1 MWIAAGGRS
10 FVLRICRGATWPAE
24 GGRCA
29 SKVVVG
35 RSVGE
40 GVAWVGSFGGQLLCW
55 SRSRS
60 ETELQNFSRSPNWPM
75 HFCPGRPV
83 NPLRCEIHL
92 AGDRGPQ
99 FKRWTPAAE
108 AGPLTA
114 EKKDGRPQK
123 KEEGLSHPATNL
135 SRICTRT
142 MAKLDVSS
150 QRASLLDDATA
161 MASLPP
167 ELLHVIRHQTPTSLL
182 DAISQAALLP
192 RLTGRLFAHFEPVFA
207 DIAARWLLNTR
218 HGTCDDHVLAAFA
231 RILPFAPSL
240 SVFLDDYFKSL
251 PTARLALIGSSPT
264 DALSQRLLAVWRLLN
279 FDKKAYA
286 PLVLPSEITSLFS
299 HTHGPVK
306 YLAIRI
312 FCLLM
317 NASDLK
323 LDALVRQYISDEE
336 PLTGDFDG
344 NPIDYVFVSLF
355 EHTRAEDMR
364 KHLVAV
370 REQTR
375 DDTLTKIPPQNLT
388 GLVVSYGGTVLPRPL
403 GPPSKPSSLVPTPM
417 TLQNLEQ
424 LAKLLQRPGPVL
436 LHGTSGAGKTAL
448 VLELA
453 RELGM
458 ASSLVTLHLN
468 EQTDAKMLI
477 GLYTTGTKPGSFEWR
492 PGILTTAVKEGR
504 WVLIEDL
511 DRAPTEVMSTLLPLI
526 ERGELLIPNRG
537 ERIQAPSSFRILAT
551 VRTSRG
557 MNGKENIPT
566 LLGLRFWHM
575 LPVQGMPQEELRTVI
590 QEKYPLLHKF
600 VSDPI
605 LRVFD
610 RVCLVLSG
618 PASIPG
624 ASTAS
629 ERPISSRDLFKWCQ
643 RLERLIASTGA
654 KTGSEPMSETIYDG
668 MFMEAIDCFA
678 SGIKDHR
685 VKDKLILHIGELMGR
700 SAQRVEHHLTMHIPR
715 LEETETHLKVGRS
728 RLSKTRRSTRVT
740 KPKRPFAPTTHAKR
754 LLEQIAVAVD
764 LKEPVLLVGETGIGK
779 TTVVQQLADSLGHKL
794 IAVNLSQQSEVGDLL
809 GGFKP
814 INVRSLAVPLK
825 EEFEDLF
832 ASTGISQQK
841 NQKYLETI
849 SKSVAKGKWTSVA
862 KLWKQAPQ
870 IFNEILKKK
879 LAEDQK
885 RDKTRDDDQP
895 AKRRKTESSLQALL
909 ELRPRWERF
918 SQNLEQFEIQLAG
931 GTGGFAFAFVEGN
944 IVKAVRNGDWVLLDE
959 INLASPDTLES
970 IADLLQSGPDS
981 TPSIL
986 LSETGEI
993 ERIQAHPNF
1002 RIFGA
1007 MNPATDVG
1015 KRDLPLGLR
1024 SRFTELYVGSPDKDV
1039 KDLVTIIKSYL
1050 SGQNPRVDQAADK
1063 VAQLYLRIKELAEAK
1078 ALVDGANEVPHFS
1091 LRTLTRVL
1099 AYVNDVAQYYGLER
1113 SLYEGFC
1120 MGFLTLLSRDSEKLV
1135 MPLITQYL
1143 FGKDP
1148 GRILAKPPK
1157 YPNDGREYVKFTDKD
1172 NNRAYWLLKGAES
1185 AKERTDYIRTPYI
1198 ERNLLNLVR
1207 ATSTR
1212 RFPVLIQGPTSAGKT
1227 SMIEY
1232 LAEYSGNKFV
1242 RINNHE
1248 HTDLQEYLGAYISG
1262 SDGKLKFQ
1270 EGLLVQA
1277 MRKGHWIVLDEL
1289 NLAPTDIL
1297 EALNR
1302 LLDDNREL
1310 LIPETQEIVR
1320 PHENFMLFATQNP
1333 PGLYGGRKVLS
1344 RAFRNRFLELHYDD
1358 IPEDELEFIL
1368 QKRSINTAPS
1378 DCRRMVSVYKELSRL
1393 RQTSRVFEQKD
1404 SFATLRD
1411 LFRWAL
1417 RDAETREDIANNG
1430 FMLLAERV
1438 RNDEERTAVKEV
1450 IETVFKVKIDPD
1462 SLYGDKFSQ
1471 AIRRFG
1477 LKDNNQGVVWTNAMR
1492 RLFILVSQALRNN
1505 EPVLLVGET
1514 GCGKTTICQLLAE
1527 AVGKELHIVNAH
1539 QNTETGDLI
1548 GSQRPVRNR
1557 GAIAEA
1563 LKQSLEEALGQLGQ
1577 PTEGENIEEL
1587 LARYHSLSADILGQL
1602 PEPLKESIHAN
1613 ETRSKALFEWSD
1625 GSLVH
1630 AMKSAHYFL
1639 LDEISLADDSVLE
1652 RLNSVLEPGRTLL
1665 LAEKG
1670 TDDSFVKA
1678 ADGFQFFATMNPGG
1692 DFGKKEL
1699 SPALRNR
1706 FTEIWVPPLSDRRD
1720 VLDIVIDKLKPPF
1733 KCFAHIIVDFTYW
1746 FGKTCRSSTAT
1757 AFSIRDI
1764 LVWANFVNNATQLEP
1779 PVALLHGAA
1788 TVFIDTLGSNPS
1800 ALLALDPKT
1809 MDEQRQRCLDKF
1821 SELIGNAADVT
1832 PFYRNEP
1839 RLVIDQHSVQIG
1851 EFSVARTA
1859 SGADNA
1865 TFAFDAPTTKM
1876 NLMRVIRALSV
1887 KKPILLEGNPGVG
1900 KTTLVSALAQA
1911 CGRPLTRINLS
1922 DQTDLMDLFGTDVP
1936 VEGAEA
1942 GNFAWRDA
1950 PFLQAMQK
1958 GEWVLLDEMNLAS
1971 QSVLEGLNACLDH
1984 RGEVYISELDQ
1995 VFKCHPDFKLFAAQ
2009 NPHSQGGGR
2018 KGLPSSFVN
2027 RFIVVYADVFSEQD
2041 LMLIAGKRHGSLPP
2055 ETIQKMIRFVSSL
2068 DYETSVRKS
2077 FGANGSPWEFNLR
2090 DSLRWLEL
2098 LASSDPLLA
2107 SAKASDF
2114 LDIVVSQRF
2123 RSATDRQHIAR
2134 LFAEAFGALP
2144 QPHSLYHSLNP
2155 AICQVGL
2162 AMLERNPLLQPSRFP
2177 AINTV
2182 PRLAE
2187 IESLLICVKQD
2198 LPCILV
2204 GPSGSGKSSL
2214 LRHVAAAVGKEL
2226 VVFPLNADVDAMDL
2240 VGGFEQA
2247 DPLREL
2253 HSSLDDLRESL
2264 LESLLSLFPQTPSQ
2278 VAVDLISLLEARSD
2292 EESLSKISDSIQS
2305 LASQA
2310 AADSLL
2316 GLRLSRSS
2324 ELLHAPRALANP
2336 RFEWLD
2342 GVIVRAME
2350 KGKWLVL
2357 DNANLCSASVLDRL
2371 NSLLERP
2378 DGFLSINEHSG
2389 PDGEPRI
2396 IRPHPDF
2403 RIFLTMDP
2411 RYGELSR
2418 AMRNR
2423 SVEIYLDA
2431 VDMESEYHLTKITD
2445 MESTVE
2451 RLAQASSLVRSP
2463 GHAVQ
2468 IATLALD
2475 NLSLQE
2481 TALLSRYEK
2490 AQHTMSRSYDAENA
2504 RTNQD
2509 LAVLISYLQ
2518 SPRGASTRQ
2527 AVLRLYSNL
2536 SRALTGNE
2544 MMTAIQPLHTLHN
2557 GPVVPILDKFS
2568 PRAAEWLGICYEV
2581 HMDIQH
2587 TQQAVHAQSRTLD
2600 RTKPSSLNRL
2610 QRSLVS
2616 SHVASVSKDSTVQ
2629 VAGFLD
2635 AVLQSIGN
2643 FIEQSLKTSN
2653 YLTSTKTLL
2662 RSLLRYWWRTFQF
2675 TTTSP
2680 FEEARFQAHLR
2691 QGVDLFQAMM
2701 ARSSDDDASQLLTS
2715 VVHSVHEA
2723 FFVGFKLTTGLSMEP
2738 LWQLLR
2744 PTPLPDEA
2752 TFSAVQA
2759 MEKLASRFDAIR
2771 WRCNANVVDLNAAI
2785 KSLAEAYS
2793 VIRGNAA
2800 VAGDLLSALQEELR
2814 RLEAKVDESRN
2825 VSPFFELEFEMLR
2838 QSLVVHS
2845 VSRKSSTFLE
2855 SQDAVVLSNLPT
2867 LLQMRLQSMDNS
2879 QKLLH
2884 STDYILGGISTPHPW
2899 SGRLVSSLIH
2909 KYDNTSSA
2917 DLLGLQNLKTELPA
2931 MGKLLAGSS
2940 KAVSSDPVGDL
2951 NQLLWHLMRETLGAL
2966 SLLPQFV
2973 SIYEQLSRELGPV
2986 EVKQDGLSG
2995 ALERYTDIQFDLPEG
3010 LGPVVK
3016 DHFLPALIALV
3027 GSEKSTTQKG
3037 GLSAVAW
3044 SHFAVGC
3051 IKLYVPDK
3059 IFDPYL
3065 RAQTERDYHEDL
3077 VAALKGKLRALSAFE
3092 LACTG
3097 QASSLRSELLA
3108 LEIQDLG
3115 EPPAASTTVY
3125 RPSTTDLTRLQGE
3138 FNNVLSATVK
3148 TDIISTLYAYLATPT
3163 ETGAE
3168 EVRLVR
3174 DNVLHLVERLT
3185 TRFPAYEDLTVPL
3198 VTILRCLQVGFSLS
3212 AVRDSVLQPES
3223 SSAWLLG
3230 VAPLLGGSLLNSQT
3244 TVPSANLEF
3253 LSYIGVVVGIDGL
3266 GSLGH
3271 SMREKIVRS
3280 FHYFYEEWSKKLDA
3294 DKRQEA
3300 SKNSL
3305 YRYKGGLEDEEEAEQ
3320 HDFNELFPDYGAED
3334 NAANVTQGG
3343 HAARALSMRLA
3354 ERHEKIFLRPQ
3365 DSQQGIL
3372 TFVKTVGRKLSTEA
3386 GDTVAAI
3393 AAHHDRALLPVAL
3406 LVLDEKFGNFDSSID
3421 SNNYNFYLSA
3431 NLFEARKLVNL
3442 VHSIRLRFR
3451 ELQGVDEIAHLQ
3463 PIQDVL
3469 SACDHVLELS
3479 HSDPLAKIINRVEKL
3494 HALVYEWQFG
3504 GWASHVYGAQT
3515 LYNKLTE
3522 MIVSWRRLE
3531 LATWARLFDQEAEKC
3546 LSDAKSWWFVA
3557 YHAVISIP
3565 MTKIEL
3571 GHDLQDYA
3579 IQLMA
3584 DLEMFFSEA
3593 VWGEFQTRLQLLQQ
3607 LSKQLEFMVPDYG
3620 ALGLIHN
3627 AVLNFIA
3634 MYQRYEVKVVEALQ
3648 KGRASLEKDMK
3659 DVLLLASWKDTNI
3672 AALRESARKSHQKL
3686 FRLVRKFRAVLGTP
3700 MRSIVDQGLPDRSFT
3715 SPVPLGN
3722 TAASLSLPKAYYDAV
3737 KVCQSTIAGYRNDA
3751 HCRRLANAD
3760 KIIEIMAKASELPE
3774 SAVPAADVVDTFVS
3788 ETMSAMASLR
3798 QETPAFLTEENKE
3811 QVKHL
3816 KSRKVR
3822 LFDETVKAIR
3832 TMGFTRNLN
3841 ETHLRNQKQRAAV
3854 FAKIRHL
3861 PCEGDMG
3868 LEETEYYFHKVLD
3881 LAPQVRNALHDHNG
3895 DLTNESVR
3903 RTTGYMEGMLHVLI
3917 QQRQNLAANS
3927 HQLASLDAA
3936 LSQAETLL
3944 KVHQSSPTRTTNQ
3957 IFNHEQAL
3965 RWLLPVLEFGIHLVG
3980 VHARLGKLDNAAIQ
3994 ASLRGWLARFSKLRT
4009 QFDAQDKL
4017 PERFESVSQSQLNEQ
4032 LEEGLGDF
4040 EAALQLL
4047 ESERPD
4053 LAFIFQQLQL
4063 WTSVATVVDETWAL
4077 DTSHILPFQQGLL
4090 DLSKKVL
4097 DAVQKF
4103 QKAAA
4108 SMPTSTDE
4116 ASWLLQYGDSLLGLA
4131 KSLHMDTILS
4141 DVVKALNWLS
4151 QSDLDDDQ
4159 AKASSLSLLAVVLP
4173 VLQQYALICRK
4184 TVADLVDLHR
4194 ASSKMALNLGKAFVE
4209 IASRGF
4215 CTPQEKSDEKS
4226 EDSGK
4231 LESGTGLG
4239 DGEGA
4244 EDISKDIQPDEDLSE
4259 LAQEPNKEKEG
4270 DIEDQEDAVNMD
4282 HEEME
4287 GDMGSAAGDDEDEED
4302 KKDGEE
4308 EEENDMDEETGDVD
4322 DLDPT
4327 AVDEKM
4333 WDGDGD
4339 DADKDQKGDQKG
4351 GQKKEDEQVAAED
4364 NSDGKDAQ
4372 PQDEPDQAD
4381 PEQGEEEGPDQDDSA
4396 AQEELNQQDQNV
4408 EENEALAL
4416 PEDMDI
4422 DGKDDDEESAI
4433 SDDDLDK
4440 LSDVPQD
4447 EVEDEAK
4454 QEGDA
4459 KNVDEGDGEEGQ
4471 MDQDAMEEE
4480 IDPEN
4485 PDEETQGE
4493 NAEMEDREPEAEEQ
4507 GAEPSEEKDEEKP
4520 PLNPDDDA
4528 HADPDN
4534 AAPSDVKNSAGQ
4546 DQNNVEGADDQDS
4559 QAKAA
4564 QREHGDMGQNAED
4577 QETAAGQEGAV
4588 SRQEDDQHRA
4598 DEANKQDDSSNPQ
4611 PFKKLG
4617 DALESWYRNHQ
4628 DIKEAMDEQ
4637 EAHQKP
4643 DADMAQQE
4651 FQHLQNDDDAADA
4664 QALGTAAE
4672 DEVRPI
4678 DESMAIDQEA
4688 QEEEPS
4694 RVMPKEDE
4702 DMMDVDEDADAAE
4715 QQDASKDE
4723 EMQERDESR
4732 TGVATRRGAFNKER
4746 SESPTRATKTE
4757 EEEEVV
4763 EETSTQLS
4771 ATHLSEED
4779 RPLRD
4784 YASSL
4789 DAWTSFQTKTH
4800 PLSLALTSQ
4809 LRLILTPSQSTK
4821 LSGAYRTGKRLNIK
4835 KIIPYIASSYKRD
4848 KIWTRR
4854 AVPTKRTYQILLCVD
4869 DSRSMGE
4876 TTSGTLAL
4884 ESLVMVARALAMLEA
4899 GQVGVLGFGADVFT
4913 AHELTAPLLHSHDA
4927 GARVLQRFTFGQDRT
4942 DVGLL
4947 VRRTI
4952 DQFRAARQAAT
4963 SGGGSEDLWQLALIL
4978 SDGLTPSAAHERIRR
4993 LLREALEERIMV
5005 VFIIMDDA
5013 GAKKGDSVLEL
5024 KEARFAKDDAGGS
5037 RVVIERYLDTFPFQY
5052 YLIVHHLEDLPGALA
5067 GLLRTWFAEV
5077 NA

>member
-1 MWIAAGGRS
+1 
-10 FVLRICRGATWPAE
+10 
-24 GGRCA
+24 
-29 SKVVVG
+29 
-35 RSVGE
+35 
-40 GVAWVGSFGGQLLCW
+40 
-55 SRSRS
+55 
-60 ETELQNFSRSPNWPM
+60 
-75 HFCPGRPV
+75 
-83 NPLRCEIHL
+83 
-92 AGDRGPQ
+92 
-99 FKRWTPAAE
+99 
-108 AGPLTA
+108 
-114 EKKDGRPQK
+114 
-123 KEEGLSHPATNL
+123 
-135 SRICTRT
+135 
-142 MAKLDVSS
+142 MARFDVSS
-150 QRASLLDDATA
+150 QRASLLSDATA
-161 MASLPP
+161 MASLPA
-167 ELLHVIRHQTPTSLL
+167 ELLQIIRDQNPTNFLE
-182 DAISQAALLP
+182 AISQAALLP
-192 RLTGRLFAHFEPVFA
+192 RLTGRIFVHLEPVFA
-207 DIAARWLLNTR
+207 DVAARWILNTR
-218 HGTCDDHVLAAFA
+218 QGSCNDHILGAFA
-231 RILPFAPSL
+231 RLLPFAPKL
-240 SVFLDDYFKSL
+240 SVFLDDYIKTLDEAPHSSSQAP
-251 PTARLALIGSSPT
+251 PTAHLHLTGSLTSLGR
-264 DALSQRLLAVWRLLN
+264 DALLQRLLAVWRLLN
-279 FDKKAYA
+279 FDMKTYA
-286 PLVLPSEITSLFS
+286 SLVLPSEIQALFS
-299 HTHGPVK
+299 HAYGPVK

-317 NASDLK
+317 KASDLN
-323 LDALVRQYISDEE
+323 LDALIRQHISKQE
-336 PLTGDFDG
+336 PLIGDFDG
-344 NPIDYVFVSLF
+344 ISIDYVFLSLV
-355 EHTRAEDMR
+355 EHQRAEDLQ
-364 KHLVAV
+364 KQITAL
-370 REQTR
+370 REQEHVNVF
-375 DDTLTKIPPQNLT
+375 TKIPPQNLT
-388 GLVVSYGGTVLPRPL
+388 NLVVSYGDTVLPRPH
-403 GPPSKPSSLVPTPM
+403 GAPNKPSSLVSTLT
-417 TLQNLEQ
+417 TLQNLER
-424 LAKLLQRPGPVL
+424 LAKLLQRPGPIL
-436 LHGTSGAGKTAL
+436 LHGASGAGKTAL

-492 PGILTTAVKEGR
+492 PGILTTAVREGR

-566 LLGLRFWHM
+566 LLGLRFWQM
-575 LPVQGMPQEELRTVI
+575 LPVQSMPQEELETIIRA
-590 QEKYPLLHKF
+590 QYPLLHKF

-605 LRVFD
+605 LRVFG
-610 RVCLVLSG
+610 RVCMLLSG
-618 PASIPG
+618 PALIPG

-643 RLERLIASTGA
+643 RLERLISSTGA

-678 SGIKDHR
+678 SGIKDSR
-685 VKDKLILHIGELMGR
+685 VRDKLIVHIGELMGR
-700 SAQRVEHHLTMHIPR
+700 SEQRVEHHLTMHIPR
-715 LEETETHLKVGRS
+715 LEETETHLTVGRS
-728 RLSKTRRSTRVT
+728 RLSKTRRLNRAP
-740 KPKRPFAPTTHAKR
+740 KPKRPFAPTTHARR

-779 TTVVQQLADSLGHKL
+779 TTVVQQLAESLGHKL

-814 INVRSLAVPLK
+814 INVRNLAVPLK

-841 NQKYLETI
+841 NQKYLDTI
-849 SKSVAKGKWTSVA
+849 GKNVAKGKWTSVS
-862 KLWKQAPQ
+862 KLWKQAPL

-879 LAEDQK
+879 LAEDQR

-895 AKRRKTESSLQALL
+895 AKRRKTESSLQTLL
-909 ELRPRWERF
+909 DLKPRWEKF
-918 SQNLEQFEIQLAG
+918 AQNLEQFEIQLSG

-944 IVKAVRNGDWVLLDE
+944 IIKAVRNGDWVLLDE

-1024 SRFTELYVGSPDKDV
+1024 SRFTELYVGSPDKDL
-1039 KDLVTIIKSYL
+1039 KDLITIVKSYL
-1050 SGQNPRVDQAADK
+1050 SGQNSRVDQAADK
-1063 VAQLYLRIKELAEAK
+1063 VANLYLRIKELAEAK

-1099 AYVNDVAQYYGLER
+1099 AYVNDVSPFYGLER

-1135 MPLITQYL
+1135 MPLITEHL

-1148 GRILAKPPK
+1148 SRILSKPPK

-1172 NNRAYWLLKGAES
+1172 NNRAYWLLKGAEL
-1185 AKERTDYIRTPYI
+1185 AKERSDYIRTPYV

-1277 MRKGHWIVLDEL
+1277 MRQGHWIVLDEL

-1378 DCRRMVSVYKELSRL
+1378 DCRRIVSVYKELSRL

-1438 RNDEERTAVKEV
+1438 RNDEERLAVKEV

-1462 SLYGDKFSQ
+1462 LLYGDKFSP

-1477 LKDNNQGVVWTNAMR
+1477 LKDNKQGVVWTNAMR
-1492 RLFILVSQALRNN
+1492 RLFVLVSQALRNN
-1505 EPVLLVGET
+1505 EPILLVGET

-1557 GAIAEA
+1557 GAIVES
-1563 LKQSLEEALGQLGQ
+1563 LKQSLEKAFQYLGR
-1577 PTEGENIEEL
+1577 PAESENLEQL
-1587 LARYHSLSADILGQL
+1587 LAHYHSLSEDALDQL
-1602 PEPLKESIHAN
+1602 PQTLKDSINSNES
-1613 ETRSKALFEWSD
+1613 RSKALFEWSD

-1678 ADGFQFFATMNPGG
+1678 TDGFQFFATMNPGG

-1706 FTEIWVPPLSDRRD
+1706 FTEIWVPPLSNRQD
-1720 VLDIVIDKLKPPF
+1720 VLDIVVDKLKPQF
-1733 KCFAHIIVDFTYW
+1733 KSFAHIIVDFTYW
-1746 FGKTCRSSTAT
+1746 FGKACRSSTAT

-1764 LVWANFVNNATQLEP
+1764 LVWVNFVNSSTQLDP
-1779 PVALLHGAA
+1779 SMALLHGAA

-1800 ALLALDPKT
+1800 ALLALDPRT
-1809 MDEQRQRCLDKF
+1809 MDEQRQKCLEKF
-1821 SELIGNAADVT
+1821 NELIGNVVDVT
-1832 PFYRNEP
+1832 PFYKNEP
-1839 RLVIDQHSVQIG
+1839 RLVIDQESVKIG
-1851 EFSVARTA
+1851 DFSVARTPR
-1859 SGADNA
+1859 GADNA
-1865 TFAFDAPTTKM
+1865 SFAFEAPTTKM
-1876 NLMRVIRALSV
+1876 NMMRVIRALSV
-1887 KKPILLEGNPGVG
+1887 NKPILLEGNPGVG

-1995 VFKCHPDFKLFAAQ
+1995 VFKCNPDFKLFAAQ

-2041 LMLIAGKRHGSLPP
+2041 LMLIASKRHASLPP
-2055 ETIQKMIRFVSSL
+2055 DTIRKMIRFVSSL
-2068 DYETSVRKS
+2068 DYETSIRRS

-2098 LASSDPLLA
+2098 LASKDPLLS
-2107 SAKASDF
+2107 SAKAADF

-2123 RSATDRQHIAR
+2123 RSTTDRQNIAQ
-2134 LFAEAFGALP
+2134 LFADAFGELP

-2155 AICQVGL
+2155 AVCQVGL
-2162 AMLERNPLLQPSRFP
+2162 AILERNALLQPSRFP
-2177 AINTV
+2177 AINAV

-2214 LRHVAAAVGKEL
+2214 LQHVTASAGKEL

-2247 DPLREL
+2247 DPLRDL
-2253 HSSLDDLRESL
+2253 HSGLDDLREAL
-2264 LESLLSLFPQTPSQ
+2264 LESVLSLLPQTPSQ
-2278 VAVDLISLLEARSD
+2278 AAVDLISLLEARSD
-2292 EESLSKISDSIQS
+2292 NESLSKISANIHS
-2305 LASQA
+2305 LASQV
-2310 AADSLL
+2310 AADSHL
-2316 GLRLSRSS
+2316 GLRLSKAFD
-2324 ELLHAPRALANP
+2324 LLSAPRTLANP

-2378 DGFLSINEHSG
+2378 DGFLSINEHTG

-2396 IRPHPDF
+2396 IKPHPDF

-2431 VDMESEYHLTKITD
+2431 VDMQSEYYLTKITD
-2445 MESTVE
+2445 VESSIE
-2451 RLAQASSLVRSP
+2451 RLAQASSLARGS
-2463 GHAVQ
+2463 GNAIQ
-2468 IATLALD
+2468 AATLALD

-2481 TALLSRYEK
+2481 SGLLSRYEQ
-2490 AQHTMSRSYDAENA
+2490 AQQSVPLSRNAEND
-2504 RTNQD
+2504 QD
-2509 LAVLISYLQ
+2509 LSVLISYLQ
-2518 SPRGASTRQ
+2518 SPKVASTRQ
-2527 AVLRLYSNL
+2527 AILQLYSTL
-2536 SRALTGNE
+2536 SRELTGNDSIA
-2544 MMTAIQPLHTLHN
+2544 TIQPLHTLHN
-2557 GPVVPILDKFS
+2557 APMVPILEKVS
-2568 PRAAEWLGICYEV
+2568 SGASEWLGTCFEI
-2581 HMDIQH
+2581 HIAIQR
-2587 TQQAVHAQSRTLD
+2587 TQRAVDLQKRTLD

-2610 QRSLVS
+2610 QRSLVAS
-2616 SHVASVSKDSTVQ
+2616 NVASVSKDSTVH

-2635 AVLQSIGN
+2635 AILQLITN
-2643 FIEQSLKTSN
+2643 FIEHTLKSSTYVTTTKSLLHK
-2653 YLTSTKTLL
+2653 
-2662 RSLLRYWWRTFQF
+2662 LLRYWWRTFQY
-2675 TTTSP
+2675 TTSSP
-2680 FEEARFQAHLR
+2680 FEEAQFQAHLR
-2691 QGVDLFQAMM
+2691 QGVNLFQTMINQL
-2701 ARSSDDDASQLLTS
+2701 SSDDASELLKS
-2715 VVHSVHEA
+2715 VVHSIHEN
-2723 FFVGFKLTTGLSMEP
+2723 FFVSFKMTTGLSMEP
-2738 LWQLLR
+2738 LWKLLR
-2744 PTPLPDEA
+2744 PVPITDEA

-2759 MEKLASRFDAIR
+2759 MEKLASQFDAIR
-2771 WRCNANVVDLNAAI
+2771 WNCNANVVDLSTAI

-2793 VIRGNAA
+2793 VIRANAQ
-2800 VAGDLLSALQEELR
+2800 VAGDLLSTLQAEIL
-2814 RLEAKVDESRN
+2814 RLESQVDVSHD
-2825 VSPFFELEFEMLR
+2825 VSPFFQTEFEMLR
-2838 QSLVVHS
+2838 QSLVVHR
-2845 VSRKSSTFLE
+2845 VSHHLSTFIE

-2884 STDYILGGISTPHPW
+2884 SMNYVLGGISAQHPW
-2899 SGRLVSSLIH
+2899 SGRMVSSLIQ
-2909 KYDNTSSA
+2909 KYDSSA
-2917 DLLGLQNLKTELPA
+2917 LADLKGLQNLEVELPA

-2940 KAVSSDPVGDL
+2940 EAVSSDPVGDL
-2951 NQLLWHLMRETLGAL
+2951 NQLLWYLMREVLDSL
-2966 SLLPQFV
+2966 SLLQQFV
-2973 SIYEQLSRELGPV
+2973 AIYEQLSRELKPIN
-2986 EVKQDGLSG
+2986 VKQDGIAGSFK
-2995 ALERYTDIQFDLPEG
+2995 YNHDIHFDSTED
-3010 LGPVVK
+3010 LGRILK
-3016 DHFLPALIALV
+3016 DHFFPALISLV
-3027 GSEKSTTQKG
+3027 SSEKSTTDKSS
-3037 GLSAVAW
+3037 LSAIAW
-3044 SHFAVGC
+3044 THFGIGC

-3065 RAQTERDYHEDL
+3065 RAQTERDYHEEL
-3077 VAALKGKLRALSAFE
+3077 IAALRNKWRALCAFE
-3092 LACTG
+3092 LSFTG
-3097 QASSLRSELLA
+3097 QASSLRSESLA
-3108 LEIQDLG
+3108 HEIEDLG
-3115 EPPAASTTVY
+3115 EPPTASTTVY
-3125 RPSTTDLTRLQGE
+3125 RPSTTDLARLQGE
-3138 FNNVLSATVK
+3138 FNNVLNATVK
-3148 TDIISTLYAYLATPT
+3148 TDILSTLYNYFTNPI
-3163 ETGAE
+3163 ETGTE
-3168 EVRLVR
+3168 EVQLVR
-3174 DNVLHLVERLT
+3174 DNVLHLIERLT

-3212 AVRDSVLQPES
+3212 TAHDSVLQPETAS
-3223 SSAWLLG
+3223 TWLLD
-3230 VAPLLGGSLLNSQT
+3230 VAPFLGGSLYNSET
-3244 TVPSANLEF
+3244 TTPFANLEF
-3253 LSYIGVVVGIDGL
+3253 LSYIGVIVGVDGL
-3266 GSLGH
+3266 DGLDNSL
-3271 SMREKIVRS
+3271 RKKLVQS

-3294 DKRQEA
+3294 EKRQEA
-3300 SKNSL
+3300 VKNSL
-3305 YRYKGGLEDEEEAEQ
+3305 YKYRGGLDDEEADQ
-3320 HDFNELFPDYGAED
+3320 QDFNELFPDYGAED
-3334 NAANVTQGG
+3334 DTAQATQGG
-3343 HAARALSMRLA
+3343 HAARTLAMRLA
-3354 ERHEKIFLRPQ
+3354 ERHEKIFLQPQ
-3365 DSQQGIL
+3365 NSQQAIL
-3372 TFVKTVGRKLSTEA
+3372 SFVQSVGRKLSSEGRET
-3386 GDTVAAI
+3386 AAI
-3393 AAHHDRALLPVAL
+3393 AAHHDRSLLPVAL
-3406 LVLDEKFGNFDSSID
+3406 LVLDEKLTSFNSSVDSA
-3421 SNNYNFYLSA
+3421 NYNFYLSP

-3442 VHSIRLRFR
+3442 VHNIGLRFR
-3451 ELQGVDEIAHLQ
+3451 ELQAVDEIAHLQ

-3469 SACDHVLELS
+3469 NACTHTLELS
-3479 HSDPLAKIINRVEKL
+3479 HSDPLAKIITRVEKL
-3494 HALVYEWQFG
+3494 HAFVYEWQFG
-3504 GWASHVYGAQT
+3504 GWASHVHGVLT

-3531 LATWARLFDQEAEKC
+3531 LATWASLFDQEVEKC
-3546 LSDAKSWWFVA
+3546 RSDAKSWWFVA

-3565 MTKIEL
+3565 MSKIEL

-3579 IQLMA
+3579 IQLVA

-3593 VWGEFQTRLQLLQQ
+3593 VWGEFPTRLKLLRQLD
-3607 LSKQLEFMVPDYG
+3607 KQLEFMVPTYS
-3620 ALGLIHN
+3620 ALEIVHN

-3634 MYQRYEVKVVEALQ
+3634 MYQRYEIKVIETLQ

-3672 AALRESARKSHQKL
+3672 AALRESAHKSHQKL
-3686 FRLVRKFRAVLGTP
+3686 FRLVRKFRAILGTP
-3700 MRSIVDQGLPDRSFT
+3700 MRSITDQGLPDKVFT
-3715 SPVPLGN
+3715 DQSMAESPAPV
-3722 TAASLSLPKAYYDAV
+3722 LPKANDAAAM
-3737 KVCQSTIAGYRNDA
+3737 VCQNSIPGWLQDT
-3751 HCRRLANAD
+3751 HTKRLSNAD
-3760 KIIEIMAKASELPE
+3760 KIISIMAKASELP
-3774 SAVPAADVVDTFVS
+3774 STAVYAAKIVDEFVS

-3811 QVKHL
+3811 QIKHL

-3841 ETHLRNQKQRAAV
+3841 ETHLRNQKQLAIV
-3854 FAKIRHL
+3854 FAKLRHL
-3861 PCEGDMG
+3861 PSEGDSRLAEM
-3868 LEETEYYFHKVLD
+3868 EYYFHKVLD
-3881 LAPQVRNALHDHNG
+3881 LAPQVRNALHDHNA
-3895 DLTNESVR
+3895 DLTNESIR
-3903 RTTGYMEGMLHVLI
+3903 RTTGYMEGILHVLI
-3917 QQRQNLAANS
+3917 QQRQHLATS
-3927 HQLASLDAA
+3927 SSQLASLEHAF
-3936 LSQAETLL
+3936 SQATTLVEVNHAGL
-3944 KVHQSSPTRTTNQ
+3944 VKTTKK
-3957 IFNHEQAL
+3957 ISNHEQTL
-3965 RWLLPVLEFGIHLVG
+3965 RWLISVLEFAIHLLD
-3980 VHARLGKLDNAAIQ
+3980 VHAKLGKLDNVAIKQ
-3994 ASLRGWLARFSKLRT
+3994 SIQTWLTTFSKLQT
-4009 QFDAQDKL
+4009 
-4017 PERFESVSQSQLNEQ
+4017 RFEAQQRLLDKFQSASQTELNDQLQEA
-4032 LEEGLGDF
+4032 LSDF

-4047 ESERPD
+4047 ETERPD
-4053 LAFIFQQLQL
+4053 VAFIFQQLQL
-4063 WTSVATVVDETWAL
+4063 WTSVTTDLDEKWPIDGANAL
-4077 DTSHILPFQQGLL
+4077 VFYEEVLN
-4090 DLSKKVL
+4090 LSKKIL
-4097 DAVQKF
+4097 DAVQKY
-4103 QKAAA
+4103 QKAAT
-4108 SMPTSTDE
+4108 SMPTSTE
-4116 ASWLLQYGDSLLGLA
+4116 ETSWLLQYGDSLVGLT
-4131 KSLHMDTILS
+4131 KSLHMDTIV
-4141 DVVKALNWLS
+4141 DGITKALDLLS
-4151 QSDLDDDQ
+4151 HTALEDPHLGN
-4159 AKASSLSLLAVVLP
+4159 AAFSLVAVALP
-4173 VLQQYALICRK
+4173 IIQQYALTCRK
-4184 TVADLVDLHR
+4184 TVSDLADLHR
-4194 ASSKMALNLGKAFVE
+4194 ATSKMALNLGKAFVE
-4209 IASRGF
+4209 IAARGF

-4226 EDSGK
+4226 EESGK

-4287 GDMGSAAGDDEDEED
+4287 GEMGSAAGDDEDEQD
-4302 KKDGEE
+4302 KKDGEDD
-4308 EEENDMDEETGDVD
+4308 EEENDLDEETGDVD

-4339 DADKDQKGDQKG
+4339 DADKDQQGDQKG
-4351 GQKKEDEQVAAED
+4351 SQKKEDEQVAAED
-4364 NSDGKDAQ
+4364 DSNNKDAQ
-4372 PQDEPDQAD
+4372 PQDEPDQAN
-4381 PEQGEEEGPDQDDSA
+4381 PEQNEEEGPDQDDSA
-4396 AQEELNQQDQNV
+4396 AQEELNRQDQNV

-4440 LSDVPQD
+4440 LSDGQQE
-4447 EVEDEAK
+4447 EVEEEAK
-4454 QEGDA
+4454 HDGDA
-4459 KNVDEGDGEEGQ
+4459 QNADEGDGQQDQ
-4471 MDQDAMEEE
+4471 MDQDAMDEE
-4480 IDPEN
+4480 IDLEN
-4485 PDEETQGE
+4485 PEEDMQGE
-4493 NAEMEDREPEAEEQ
+4493 NAEMEEREPEAEEQ
-4507 GAEPSEEKDEEKP
+4507 GVEESEKDEEKQ
-4520 PLNPDDDA
+4520 PLNPGDDA

-4534 AAPSDVKNSAGQ
+4534 TAPSDVKNGAGQ
-4546 DQNNVEGADDQDS
+4546 DQNNVEGADDQES

-4564 QREHGDMGQNAED
+4564 QREHGEMGQNAED
-4577 QETAAGQEGAV
+4577 QETATGHEGAV
-4588 SRQEDDQHRA
+4588 SRQDDDQTRA
-4598 DEANKQDDSSNPQ
+4598 DEANKLDDSSKSQ

-4628 DIKEAMDEQ
+4628 DIKDAMDEQ
-4637 EAHQKP
+4637 EAQQNSE
-4643 DADMAQQE
+4643 ADMAQRD

-4664 QALGTAAE
+4664 QALGTATE
-4672 DEVRPI
+4672 DEVQPI

-4688 QEEEPS
+4688 SEEKES

-4702 DMMDVDEDADAAE
+4702 DMMDVDQDAGIAE
-4715 QQDASKDE
+4715 QDVSKDDE
-4723 EMQERDESR
+4723 TQKKDESR
-4732 TGVATRRGAFNKER
+4732 TGVATRRGAFDRER
-4746 SESPTRATKTE
+4746 SESPTRAMETE
-4757 EEEEVV
+4757 EEDEVV

-4771 ATHLSEED
+4771 ATHISDDE

-4784 YASSL
+4784 YASSFE
-4789 DAWTSFQTKTH
+4789 AWTSFQTKTH

-4821 LSGAYRTGKRLNIK
+4821 LSGSYRTGKRLNIK

-4848 KIWTRR
+4848 KIWMRR
-4854 AVPTKRTYQILLCVD
+4854 AIPTKRTYQILLCVD

-4876 TTSGTLAL
+4876 TTSGTMAL
-4884 ESLVMVARALAMLEA
+4884 ESLVMVSRALAMLEV

-4913 AHELTAPLLHSHDA
+4913 AHELTAPLLNSHDA
-4927 GARVLQRFTFGQDRT
+4927 GAKVMQRFTFEQDRT
-4942 DVGLL
+4942 DIGLL
-4947 VRRTI
+4947 IRRTI
-4952 DQFRAARQAAT
+4952 DQFRAARN
-4963 SGGGSEDLWQLALIL
+4963 GGGGGGAGREDLWQLALIL
-4978 SDGLTPSAAHERIRR
+4978 SDGLTPSSAHERIRR

-5005 VFIIMDDA
+5005 VFIIMDDSS
-5013 GAKKGDSVLEL
+5013 AKKGDSVLEL
-5024 KEARFAKDDAGGS
+5024 KEARFLKEADGSS

-5052 YLIVHHLEDLPGALA
+5052 YLIVHNLEDLPGALA

>member
-1 MWIAAGGRS
+1 M
-10 FVLRICRGATWPAE
+10 
-24 GGRCA
+24 
-29 SKVVVG
+29 
-35 RSVGE
+35 
-40 GVAWVGSFGGQLLCW
+40 
-55 SRSRS
+55 
-60 ETELQNFSRSPNWPM
+60 
-75 HFCPGRPV
+75 
-83 NPLRCEIHL
+83 
-92 AGDRGPQ
+92 
-99 FKRWTPAAE
+99 

-114 EKKDGRPQK
+114 EKKMGDQK
-123 KEEGLSHPATNL
+123 IWVNV
-135 SRICTRT
+135 SRISQPRLRISAPT
-142 MAKLDVSS
+142 MAKFDVSS
-150 QRASLLDDATA
+150 QRASLLGDATA
-161 MASLPP
+161 MASLPS
-167 ELLHVIRHQTPTSLL
+167 ELLHIIRDQSPTNLL
-182 DAISQAALLP
+182 EAISQAALLP
-192 RLTGRLFAHFEPVFA
+192 RLTGRIFLHFEPVFA
-207 DIAARWLLNTR
+207 DIAARWILNTR
-218 HGTCDDHVLAAFA
+218 QGPCDDNIIAAFA
-231 RILPFAPSL
+231 RTLPFAPSL
-240 SVFLDDYFKSL
+240 SVFLDEYLKTLATVRLDFNGSL
-251 PTARLALIGSSPT
+251 TTLSR

-279 FDKKAYA
+279 FDQKAYA
-286 PLVLPSEITSLFS
+286 PFVLPSEIQSLFS
-299 HTHGPVK
+299 HPYGPVK

-312 FCLLM
+312 FCLVM

-323 LDALVRQYISDEE
+323 LEALMRQYISDQES
-336 PLTGDFDG
+336 LTGDFDG
-344 NPIDYVFVSLF
+344 NPIDYVFLSLF
-355 EHTRAEDMR
+355 EHARAEDMR
-364 KHLVAV
+364 KQIVSL

-375 DDTLTKIPPQNLT
+375 DSTFTKISPQNLT
-388 GLVVSYGGTVLPRPL
+388 GLVISYGGTVLPRPH
-403 GPPSKPSSLVPTPM
+403 GAPSKPPSLVPTPM

-424 LAKLLQRPGPVL
+424 FAKLLQRPGPVL
-436 LHGTSGAGKTAL
+436 LHGNSGAGKTSL

-526 ERGELLIPNRG
+526 ERGELFIPNRG

-590 QEKYPLLHKF
+590 HEKYPLLHKF

-610 RVCLVLSG
+610 RVCLILSG
-618 PASIPG
+618 PTLIPG

-643 RLERLIASTGA
+643 RLERLISSTGA

-678 SGIKDHR
+678 SSIKDHR

-715 LEETETHLKVGRS
+715 LEETDAHLKVGRS
-728 RLSKTRRSTRVT
+728 RLSKTRRPSRVT
-740 KPKRPFAPTTHAKR
+740 KLKRPFAPTTHARR

-814 INVRSLAVPLK
+814 INVRNLAVPLK

-841 NQKYLETI
+841 NQKYLDTI
-849 SKSVAKGKWTSVA
+849 NKSIAKGKWNSVA

-870 IFNEILKKK
+870 IFNEIFKKK
-879 LAEDQK
+879 LAEDQN
-885 RDKTRDDDQP
+885 RDKTRADDQP

-918 SQNLEQFEIQLAG
+918 SQNLDQFEIQLSG

-944 IVKAVRNGDWVLLDE
+944 IIKAVRNGDWVLLDE

-970 IADLLQSGPDS
+970 IADLLQSGPEA

-986 LSETGEI
+986 LSETGDI

-1050 SGQNPRVDQAADK
+1050 SGQNSRVDQAADK
-1063 VAQLYLRIKELAEAK
+1063 VAHLYLRIKELAEAK
-1078 ALVDGANEVPHFS
+1078 GLVDGANEVPHFS

-1099 AYVNDVAQYYGLER
+1099 AYVNDVAPYYGLER

-1135 MPLITQYL
+1135 MPLITKYL
-1143 FGKDP
+1143 FGKDSS
-1148 GRILAKPPK
+1148 RILAKQPK

-1185 AKERTDYIRTPYI
+1185 AKERTDYIRTPYV

-1378 DCRRMVSVYKELSRL
+1378 DCRRIVSVYKELSRL

-1438 RNDEERTAVKEV
+1438 RNEEERTAVKEV
-1450 IETVFKVKIDPD
+1450 IKTVFKVKIDPD

-1471 AIRRFG
+1471 ALRRSG

-1563 LKQSLEEALGQLGQ
+1563 LKQSLEGVFGQLSQ

-1587 LARYHSLSADILGQL
+1587 LIRYHSLPEEVLGQL
-1602 PEPLKESIHAN
+1602 PEPLKESIRAN

-1670 TDDSFVKA
+1670 TDDSFVRA
-1678 ADGFQFFATMNPGG
+1678 TDGFQFFATMNPGG

-1706 FTEIWVPPLSDRRD
+1706 FTEIWVPPLSNRQD
-1720 VLDIVIDKLKPPF
+1720 VLDIVVDKLKPQF
-1733 KCFAHIIVDFTYW
+1733 RSFADTIVDFTYW

-1764 LVWANFVNNATQLEP
+1764 LVWVNFVNNATQLEP
-1779 PVALLHGAA
+1779 SVALLHGAA

-1809 MDEQRQRCLDKF
+1809 MDEQRKRCLDKF
-1821 SELIGNAADVT
+1821 SELIGNSADVT
-1832 PFYRNEP
+1832 LFYRNEP
-1839 RLVIDQHSVQIG
+1839 RLVIDQDRVQIG
-1851 EFSVARTA
+1851 EFSIART
-1859 SGADNA
+1859 SVGADNA

-1995 VFKCHPDFKLFAAQ
+1995 VFKCHPDFKLFGAQ

-2041 LMLIAGKRHGSLPP
+2041 LMLIAGKRHGSLPS
-2055 ETIQKMIRFVSSL
+2055 ETIQNMIRFMSSL
-2068 DYETSVRKS
+2068 DYETSIRKS

-2098 LASSDPLLA
+2098 LASKDPLLA

-2114 LDIVVSQRF
+2114 LDIIVSQRF
-2123 RSATDRQHIAR
+2123 RSAADRQYIAR
-2134 LFAEAFGALP
+2134 LFAEAFGKLP

-2155 AICQVGL
+2155 AVCQVGL

-2214 LRHVAAAVGKEL
+2214 LRHVAASVGKEL

-2264 LESLLSLFPQTPSQ
+2264 LESIMSFLPQTPSQ
-2278 VAVDLISLLEARSD
+2278 VAMDLMSLLEARSD
-2292 EESLSKISDSIQS
+2292 EESLSKISASIQS
-2305 LASQA
+2305 LASQV
-2310 AADSLL
+2310 AADSIL
-2316 GLRLSRSS
+2316 GLRLSKSF
-2324 ELLHAPRALANP
+2324 ELLHGPRTLANP

-2396 IRPHPDF
+2396 IKPHPDF

-2423 SVEIYLDA
+2423 SVEMYLDA
-2431 VDMESEYHLTKITD
+2431 VDMESEFHMTRITD
-2445 MESTVE
+2445 IESTVG
-2451 RLAQASSLVRSP
+2451 RFAQASSLTRSP

-2481 TALLSRYEK
+2481 TSLLSRYEK
-2490 AQHTMSRSYDAENA
+2490 AQHSMSLSREAENA
-2504 RTNQD
+2504 HTNQD

-2527 AVLRLYSNL
+2527 AVLRMYSNL
-2536 SRALTGNE
+2536 SRALTGNDTV
-2544 MMTAIQPLHTLHN
+2544 TAIQPLHSLHN
-2557 GPVVPILDKFS
+2557 GPVVPILDKLS
-2568 PRAAEWLGICYEV
+2568 PGAAEWLGICYEV

-2587 TQQAVHAQSRTLD
+2587 TQQAVNSQSRTLD
-2600 RTKPSSLNRL
+2600 RTKPSLLNRL
-2610 QRSLVS
+2610 QRSMVS
-2616 SHVASVSKDSTVQ
+2616 SHVASVSKDSTVH

-2635 AVLQSIGN
+2635 SILQLVGN
-2643 FIEQSLKTSN
+2643 FIEQSLKASKYPTN
-2653 YLTSTKTLL
+2653 TKTVLRNLL
-2662 RSLLRYWWRTFQF
+2662 HYWWRIFQL
-2675 TTTSP
+2675 TSNSA

-2701 ARSSDDDASQLLTS
+2701 ARSSDDEASRLLNN
-2715 VVHSVHEA
+2715 VMQSVHEA

-2759 MEKLASRFDAIR
+2759 MEKLAGRFDAVR
-2771 WRCNANVVDLNAAI
+2771 WKCNANVVDLNTAI

-2793 VIRGNAA
+2793 VVRGNAA
-2800 VAGDLLSALQEELR
+2800 VAGDLQSALEDELQ
-2814 RLEAKVDESRN
+2814 RLEAKVDDSRD

-2845 VSRKSSTFLE
+2845 ASRKSSTFLE

-2884 STDYILGGISTPHPW
+2884 SMDYILGGISAPHPW
-2899 SGRLVSSLIH
+2899 SGRFVSSLIH
-2909 KYDNTSSA
+2909 KYDSTSSA
-2917 DLLGLQNLKTELPA
+2917 DLLCLQNLETELPA

-2940 KAVSSDPVGDL
+2940 EAVSSDPVGDL
-2951 NQLLWHLMRETLGAL
+2951 NQLLWHLMRETLGSL
-2966 SLLPQFV
+2966 SLLQQFI

-2995 ALERYTDIQFDLPEG
+2995 ALERYQDMQFDFPEG
-3010 LGPVVK
+3010 VRPVLK
-3016 DHFLPALIALV
+3016 DHFLPALVALV

-3037 GLSAVAW
+3037 SLSAVAW

-3077 VAALKGKLRALSAFE
+3077 LAALKGRLRALSAFE
-3092 LACTG
+3092 LAFTG
-3097 QASSLRSELLA
+3097 QASSVRSELLA
-3108 LEIQDLG
+3108 LEIEDLG

-3138 FNNVLSATVK
+3138 FSNVLNAIVK
-3148 TDIISTLYAYLATPT
+3148 TDIISTLYGYLANPT
-3163 ETGAE
+3163 KTGAE
-3168 EVRLVR
+3168 EIRLVQ

-3212 AVRDSVLQPES
+3212 TVRDSVLQPES

-3230 VAPLLGGSLLNSQT
+3230 VAPLLGGSPFNSQMMFSST
-3244 TVPSANLEF
+3244 SLEF

-3266 GSLGH
+3266 NSLDH
-3271 SMREKIVRS
+3271 SMRKKIVRS
-3280 FHYFYEEWSKKLDA
+3280 FHYFYEEWSMKLDA

-3300 SKNSL
+3300 AKNSL

-3320 HDFNELFPDYGAED
+3320 QDFNELFPDYGAD
-3334 NAANVTQGG
+3334 DDTANRTQSG

-3354 ERHEKIFLRPQ
+3354 ERHEKIFLQPLE
-3365 DSQQGIL
+3365 SQQGIL
-3372 TFVKTVGRKLSTEA
+3372 TFVKTVGRKLSAEI
-3386 GDTVAAI
+3386 GDTVAI

-3406 LVLDEKFGNFDSSID
+3406 LVLDEKLNNFDSSINSD
-3421 SNNYNFYLSA
+3421 NYNFYLSA

-3442 VHSIRLRFR
+3442 IHLIILRFR
-3451 ELQGVDEIAHLQ
+3451 ELQGIDEIAHLQ

-3479 HSDPLAKIINRVEKL
+3479 HSDPLAKIISRVEKL
-3494 HALVYEWQFG
+3494 HAFMYEWQFG
-3504 GWASHVYGAQT
+3504 GWASHVHGAQT

-3557 YHAVISIP
+3557 YHAVVSIP

-3571 GHDLQDYA
+3571 GHDLRDYA

-3593 VWGEFQTRLQLLQQ
+3593 VWGEFQTRLQLLRQ
-3607 LSKQLEFMVPDYG
+3607 LSKQLEFMIPDYS

-3627 AVLNFIA
+3627 AVLNFIS

-3672 AALRESARKSHQKL
+3672 AALRESARKCHQKL
-3686 FRLVRKFRAVLGTP
+3686 FKLVRKFRAVLGTP
-3700 MRSIVDQGLPDRSFT
+3700 MRSIVDQGLPDKSFT
-3715 SPVPLGN
+3715 SLVTPGN
-3722 TAASLSLPKAYYDAV
+3722 MTNLLPLPKAYHEAV
-3737 KVCQSTIAGYRNDA
+3737 NVCQSTIVGYRDDA
-3751 HCRRLANAD
+3751 HCKRLSNAD
-3760 KIIEIMAKASELPE
+3760 KIIEIMTKASELPA
-3774 SAVPAADVVDTFVS
+3774 SAITAAEVVDTFVS

-3841 ETHLRNQKQRAAV
+3841 ETHLRNQKQMAAI
-3854 FAKIRHL
+3854 FARIRHL
-3861 PCEGDMG
+3861 PCDGDMG
-3868 LEETEYYFHKVLD
+3868 LDEAEYYFHKVLD
-3881 LAPQVRNALHDHNG
+3881 LAPQIRNTLHDHHG
-3895 DLTNESVR
+3895 DLTNESLR
-3903 RTTGYMEGMLHVLI
+3903 RTTGYMEGILHVLI
-3917 QQRQNLAANS
+3917 QQRQNLAGNS

-3936 LSQAETLL
+3936 LSKARTLL
-3944 KVHQSSPTRTTNQ
+3944 KVHRSSFTRTTNR
-3957 IFNHEQAL
+3957 ISNHGQAL
-3965 RWLLPVLEFGIHLVG
+3965 RWLVPVLEFGIHMLD
-3980 VHARLGKLDNAAIQ
+3980 VHARLGKLDNGSIQ
-3994 ASLRGWLARFSKLRT
+3994 ESFLGWLAKFSKLRT
-4009 QFDAQDKL
+4009 QFEAQEKL
-4017 PERFESVSQSQLNEQ
+4017 PERFESDSQLQLNEQ
-4032 LEEGLGDF
+4032 LEERLGDF

-4053 LAFIFQQLQL
+4053 LAFVFQQLQL
-4063 WTSVATVVDETWAL
+4063 WTSVATIVDETWDL
-4077 DTSHILPFQQGLL
+4077 GMSQILPFQQGLL
-4090 DLSKKVL
+4090 NLSKKVL

-4103 QKAAA
+4103 QKATT
-4108 SMPTSTDE
+4108 SIPTSTDE
-4116 ASWLLQYGDSLLGLA
+4116 ASWLLQYGDSLVGLT
-4131 KSLHMDTILS
+4131 KSLHMDTIFD
-4141 DVVKALNWLS
+4141 DVVEALNRLS
-4151 QSDLDDDQ
+4151 QSDLHDGQ
-4159 AKASSLSLLAVVLP
+4159 VTASALSLLEVVLP
-4173 VLQQYALICRK
+4173 ILQQYAQICRK
-4184 TVADLVDLHR
+4184 TVLDLVNLHR
-4194 ASSKMALNLGKAFVE
+4194 ASSKMALSLGKAFVE
-4209 IASRGF
+4209 ISSRGF

-4226 EDSGK
+4226 EESGK

-4287 GDMGSAAGDDEDEED
+4287 GEMGSAADDDEED
-4302 KKDGEE
+4302 EKDKEDGEE

-4351 GQKKEDEQVAAED
+4351 GQKKEDEQVATEE
-4364 NSDGKDAQ
+4364 NSDSKDAQ
-4372 PQDEPDQAD
+4372 PQDEPDQAN
-4381 PEQGEEEGPDQDDSA
+4381 PEEGEEEGPDQDDSA
-4396 AQEELNQQDQNV
+4396 SQEELNRQDENV

-4440 LSDVPQD
+4440 LSDIPQED
-4447 EVEDEAK
+4447 VEDEAK

-4459 KNVDEGDGEEGQ
+4459 QNVDEGDGEEGQ

-4480 IDPEN
+4480 IDADN
-4485 PDEETQGE
+4485 PDEEMQGE

-4507 GAEPSEEKDEEKP
+4507 GADESGEKDEEKP

-4534 AAPSDVKNSAGQ
+4534 AAPSDVKNGTGQ

-4564 QREHGDMGQNAED
+4564 QREHGETGQNAED

-4588 SRQEDDQHRA
+4588 SREDDDQNRA
-4598 DEANKQDDSSNPQ
+4598 DEANKQDDSSNLQ

-4628 DIKEAMDEQ
+4628 DIKEAMNEQ
-4637 EAHQKP
+4637 EARQKP
-4643 DADMAQQE
+4643 EADMAQKD

-4672 DEVRPI
+4672 DEVQPI

-4688 QEEEPS
+4688 QDETS

-4702 DMMDVDEDADAAE
+4702 DMVDVDEDADAAE
-4715 QQDASKDE
+4715 QDVSKDD

-4732 TGVATRRGAFNKER
+4732 TGVATQRGAFNKER
-4746 SESPTRATKTE
+4746 SESPTRAMETE
-4757 EEEEVV
+4757 EENEVV

-4771 ATHLSEED
+4771 ATHISEED
-4779 RPLRD
+4779 RSLRD
-4784 YASSL
+4784 YASSF
-4789 DAWTSFQTKTH
+4789 DSWTSFQTKTH

-4821 LSGAYRTGKRLNIK
+4821 LSGSYRTGKRLNIK

-4848 KIWTRR
+4848 KIWMRR
-4854 AVPTKRTYQILLCVD
+4854 AIPTKRTYQILLCVD

-4876 TTSGTLAL
+4876 TTSGTMAL
-4884 ESLVMVARALAMLEA
+4884 ESLVMVSRALAMLEV

-4913 AHELTAPLLHSHDA
+4913 AHELTAPLLNSHDA
-4927 GARVLQRFTFGQDRT
+4927 GAKVMQRFTFKQDRT
-4942 DVGLL
+4942 DIGLL
-4947 VRRTI
+4947 IRRTI
-4952 DQFRAARQAAT
+4952 DQFRAARNSGAGR
-4963 SGGGSEDLWQLALIL
+4963 SGGEDLWQLALIL
-4978 SDGLTPSAAHERIRR
+4978 SDGLTPSSAHERIRR

-5005 VFIIMDDA
+5005 VFIIMDDS

-5024 KEARFAKDDAGGS
+5024 KEARFLKDADGNS

-5052 YLIVHHLEDLPGALA
+5052 YLIVHNLEDLPGALA

>member
-1 MWIAAGGRS
+1 
-10 FVLRICRGATWPAE
+10 
-24 GGRCA
+24 
-29 SKVVVG
+29 
-35 RSVGE
+35 
-40 GVAWVGSFGGQLLCW
+40 
-55 SRSRS
+55 
-60 ETELQNFSRSPNWPM
+60 
-75 HFCPGRPV
+75 
-83 NPLRCEIHL
+83 
-92 AGDRGPQ
+92 
-99 FKRWTPAAE
+99 
-108 AGPLTA
+108 
-114 EKKDGRPQK
+114 
-123 KEEGLSHPATNL
+123 
-135 SRICTRT
+135 
-142 MAKLDVSS
+142 MAKFDVSS
-150 QRASLLDDATA
+150 QRASFLRDATA
-161 MASLPP
+161 MASLPS
-167 ELLHVIRHQTPTSLL
+167 ELLHIIRDQNSTNLL
-182 DAISQAALLP
+182 EAISQVALLP
-192 RLTGRLFAHFEPVFA
+192 RLTGRIFIHFEPVFA
-207 DIAARWLLNTR
+207 DIAARWILSTR
-218 HGTCDDHVLAAFA
+218 QSAYDDSIIAAFA
-231 RILPFAPSL
+231 RILPFAPNL
-240 SVFLDDYFKSL
+240 SVFLDEYLRTMGRGPRSSSQSQV
-251 PTARLALIGSSPT
+251 TARLDLTGSST
-264 DALSQRLLAVWRLLN
+264 TLSGDALSQRLLAVWRLLN
-279 FDKKAYA
+279 FDKKAYMS
-286 PLVLPSEITSLFS
+286 LVLPSELQNLFL
-299 HTHGPVK
+299 HPYGPVK

-317 NASDLK
+317 NVSDLK
-323 LDALVRQYISDEE
+323 LDALIQQHISEE
-336 PLTGDFDG
+336 ESLTGDFDG
-344 NPIDYVFVSLF
+344 NPIDYVFLSLF
-355 EHTRAEDMR
+355 EHTRAEHIH
-364 KHLVAV
+364 KQIIALQEETQNTAS
-370 REQTR
+370 
-375 DDTLTKIPPQNLT
+375 TKIPPQILT
-388 GLVVSYGGTVLPRPL
+388 SLVVSYGGTVLPRPH
-403 GPPSKPSSLVPTPM
+403 GTPNKPSSLVPTPT

-424 LAKLLQRPGPVL
+424 LAKLLQRPSPVL

-448 VLELA
+448 VMELA

-458 ASSLVTLHLN
+458 ASNFVTLHLN

-492 PGILTTAVKEGR
+492 PGILTTAVREGR

-566 LLGLRFWHM
+566 LLGLRFWQM
-575 LPVQGMPQEELRTVI
+575 LPVQGMTQEELRTVI
-590 QEKYPLLHKF
+590 QEKHPLLHKF

-605 LRVFD
+605 LQVFD
-610 RVCLVLSG
+610 RVCQILSG
-618 PASIPG
+618 PTSIPG

-629 ERPISSRDLFKWCQ
+629 ERPISARDLFKWCQ
-643 RLERLIASTGA
+643 RLERLIAATGA
-654 KTGSEPMSETIYDG
+654 RTGSEPMNETIYDG

-678 SGIKDHR
+678 SGIKDYR
-685 VKDKLILHIGELMGR
+685 VRDKLILHIGELMGR

-715 LEETETHLKVGRS
+715 LEETETHLTVGRS
-728 RLSKTRRSTRVT
+728 RLSKAKRPNRIAKS
-740 KPKRPFAPTTHAKR
+740 KRPFAPTTHAKR

-814 INVRSLAVPLK
+814 INVRNLAVPLK

-841 NQKYLETI
+841 NQKYLDTI
-849 SKSVAKGKWTSVA
+849 GKSVAKGKWTIVA
-862 KLWKQAPQ
+862 RLWKQAPQ

-879 LAEDQK
+879 LAEEQK
-885 RDKTRDDDQP
+885 RDKTRNEDQP

-909 ELRPRWERF
+909 DLKPRWERF
-918 SQNLEQFEIQLAG
+918 AQNLEQFEIQLSG
-931 GTGGFAFAFVEGN
+931 GSGGFAFAFVEGN
-944 IVKAVRNGDWVLLDE
+944 IIKAVRNGDWVLLDE

-970 IADLLQSGPDS
+970 IADLLQSGRDA

-1024 SRFTELYVGSPDKDV
+1024 SRFTELYVGSPDKDL
-1039 KDLVTIIKSYL
+1039 KDLVTVIKSYL
-1050 SGQNPRVDQAADK
+1050 SGQNSRVDQAADK
-1063 VAQLYLRIKELAEAK
+1063 VANLYLRIKELAEAK
-1078 ALVDGANEVPHFS
+1078 ALVDGANELPHFS

-1099 AYVNDVAQYYGLER
+1099 AYVNDVSPYYGLER

-1120 MGFLTLLSRDSEKLV
+1120 MGFLTLLSRESEKLV
-1135 MPLITQYL
+1135 MPLITEYL

-1148 GRILAKPPK
+1148 NRILAKPPK
-1157 YPNDGREYVKFTDKD
+1157 HPNDGREYVKFTDKD
-1172 NNRAYWLLKGAES
+1172 NNRAYWLLKGAEV
-1185 AKERTDYIRTPYI
+1185 AKERSDYIRTPYV

-1277 MRKGHWIVLDEL
+1277 MRQGHWIVLDEL

-1320 PHENFMLFATQNP
+1320 PHDNFMLFATQNP

-1378 DCRRMVSVYKELSRL
+1378 DCRRIVTVYKNLSRL

-1450 IETVFKVKIDPD
+1450 IETVFKVKIDPNL
-1462 SLYGDKFSQ
+1462 LYGEKFSQ
-1471 AIRRFG
+1471 AIRRSG
-1477 LKDNNQGVVWTNAMR
+1477 LQENNQGVVWTNAMR
-1492 RLFILVSQALRNN
+1492 RLYILVSQALRNN

-1557 GAIAEA
+1557 GAVAEA
-1563 LKQSLEEALGQLGQ
+1563 LKQSLEEVFQRLGQ
-1577 PTEGENIEEL
+1577 PTEGMKIEEL
-1587 LARYHSLSADILGQL
+1587 LVRYHGMSAEILDQL
-1602 PEPLKESIHAN
+1602 PQTLNESVDSN

-1670 TDDSFVKA
+1670 TDDSFVRA
-1678 ADGFQFFATMNPGG
+1678 TNGFQFFATMNPGG

-1706 FTEIWVPPLSDRRD
+1706 FTEIWVPPLSNRQD
-1720 VLDIVIDKLKPPF
+1720 VLDIVVDKLKPQF
-1733 KCFAHIIVDFTYW
+1733 KSFAHIIVDFTYW
-1746 FGKTCRSSTAT
+1746 FGKACRSSNAT

-1764 LVWANFVNNATQLEP
+1764 LVWVNFVNSAAQLEP
-1779 PVALLHGAA
+1779 AAALLHGAA

-1809 MDEQRQRCLDKF
+1809 MNEQRQKCLQKF
-1821 SELIGNAADVT
+1821 NELVGDSVDVT
-1832 PFYRNEP
+1832 AFYRNEP
-1839 RLVIDQHSVQIG
+1839 RLVIDQDRIQIG
-1851 EFSVARTA
+1851 EFSVART
-1859 SGADNA
+1859 SGGADNV

-1900 KTTLVSALAQA
+1900 KTTLVNALAHA

-1950 PFLQAMQK
+1950 PFLQAMQQ

-2041 LMLIAGKRHGSLPP
+2041 LMLIASKRHGSLPA

-2068 DYETSVRKS
+2068 DYETSIRKS

-2098 LASSDPLLA
+2098 LASEDPLMV
-2107 SAKASDF
+2107 SARASDF
-2114 LDIVVSQRF
+2114 LDIIVSQRF
-2123 RSATDRQHIAR
+2123 RSANDRACIAR
-2134 LFAEAFGALP
+2134 LFAEAFGEVP
-2144 QPHSLYHSLNP
+2144 EPHSLYHSLNS
-2155 AICQVGL
+2155 AVCQVGL
-2162 AMLERNPLLQPSRFP
+2162 AILERNPLLQPNRFP
-2177 AINTV
+2177 VIDIV

-2214 LRHVAAAVGKEL
+2214 LRHVAASVGKEL
-2226 VVFPLNADVDAMDL
+2226 IVFPLNADVDAMDL

-2253 HSSLDDLRESL
+2253 QGSLDELRDAL
-2264 LESLLSLFPQTPSQ
+2264 LESVSLLLPQTPSQ
-2278 VAVDLISLLEARSD
+2278 AAVDLISLLEERSN
-2292 EESLSKISDSIQS
+2292 EASLSKISASIQS
-2305 LASQA
+2305 LAPHV
-2310 AADSLL
+2310 AADSQL
-2316 GLRLSRSS
+2316 GLRLSRAF
-2324 ELLHAPRALANP
+2324 ELLHAPRTLANP

-2350 KGKWLVL
+2350 QGKWLVL

-2396 IRPHPDF
+2396 IKPHPDF

-2423 SVEIYLDA
+2423 SVEIYLDS
-2431 VDMESEYHLTKITD
+2431 VDIQLEFYLTRITD
-2445 MESTVE
+2445 IESAVR
-2451 RLAQASSLVRSP
+2451 RLAQANSVVRGS
-2463 GHAVQ
+2463 GNAIQ
-2468 IATLALD
+2468 LATLTLD

-2481 TALLSRYEK
+2481 SGLLSRYEK
-2490 AQHTMSRSYDAENA
+2490 AQGLLSPDNA
-2504 RTNQD
+2504 NTVHFSQD
-2509 LAVLISYLQ
+2509 LSAFISYLQ
-2518 SPRGASTRQ
+2518 SPKGASTRQ
-2527 AVLRLYSNL
+2527 AVLQLYSNL
-2536 SRALTGNE
+2536 SRHLTGND
-2544 MMTAIQPLHTLHN
+2544 TLTTIQPLHTLHN
-2557 GPVVPILDKFS
+2557 GPMVSILDKLS
-2568 PRAAEWLGICYEV
+2568 PRASEWLGICYEF
-2581 HMDIQH
+2581 HMDFQR
-2587 TQQAVHAQSRTLD
+2587 TQQAISGQSRALD

-2616 SHVASVSKDSTVQ
+2616 SHVPSVSKDSTVH

-2635 AVLQSIGN
+2635 TILQLIGN
-2643 FIEQSLKTSN
+2643 FVEHSLSASKYTVG
-2653 YLTSTKTLL
+2653 TK
-2662 RSLLRYWWRTFQF
+2662 SLLRRLVHYWWRTFQF
-2675 TTTSP
+2675 ATTST

-2691 QGVDLFQAMM
+2691 QGVDLFQTMM
-2701 ARSSDDDASQLLTS
+2701 SQPTSDEALQLLS
-2715 VVHSVHEA
+2715 NVVQSIHEA
-2723 FFVGFKLTTGLSMEP
+2723 FFVGFKLTTGLNMEP

-2744 PTPLPDEA
+2744 PTPIVDDT

-2759 MEKLASRFDAIR
+2759 MEKLANRFDVIR
-2771 WRCNANVVDLNAAI
+2771 WKCNASIADLSAAI
-2785 KSLAEAYS
+2785 NSLTEAYS
-2793 VIRGNAA
+2793 IVRGNAKA
-2800 VAGDLLSALQEELR
+2800 AGDLLSALQEEIQL
-2814 RLEAKVDESRN
+2814 LEAKVDESRD
-2825 VSPFFELEFEMLR
+2825 VSPFFEHEFEMLR
-2838 QSLVVHS
+2838 QSLVVHR
-2845 VSRKSSTFLE
+2845 VSQKLPTFLE
-2855 SQDAVVLSNLPT
+2855 SQDAVVLSNIPT
-2867 LLQMRLQSMDNS
+2867 LLQMRIHSMDNS
-2879 QKLLH
+2879 QRLLH
-2884 STDYILGGISTPHPW
+2884 SIDYILSGNLTAHPW

-2909 KYDNTSSA
+2909 KYDSTSTA
-2917 DLLGLQNLKTELPA
+2917 DLLSLQNLEVELPA

-2940 KAVSSDPVGDL
+2940 EAVSSDPVEGL
-2951 NQLLWHLMRETLGAL
+2951 NQLLWHLMRETLDSL
-2966 SLLPQFV
+2966 SLLQEFV
-2973 SIYEQLSRELGPV
+2973 TIYEQLSHDLKSV
-2986 EVKQDGLSG
+2986 EIK
-2995 ALERYTDIQFDLPEG
+2995 PEG
-3010 LGPVVK
+3010 LIGVPERFNHISFGVSQELGSILQN
-3016 DHFLPALIALV
+3016 HFLPALIAFV
-3027 GSEKSTTQKG
+3027 SSEKSATQKS
-3037 GLSAVAW
+3037 GLSSVAW
-3044 SHFAVGC
+3044 AHFAVGC

-3065 RAQTERDYHEDL
+3065 RAQTERNYHEELLSDL
-3077 VAALKGKLRALSAFE
+3077 KSKWQALCAFE
-3092 LACTG
+3092 LSFTG
-3097 QASSLRSELLA
+3097 QASNRRSDLLA
-3108 LEIQDLG
+3108 QEIEELG
-3115 EPPAASTTVY
+3115 EPPAASTIVY

-3138 FNNVLSATVK
+3138 FNNVLNSVVK
-3148 TDIISTLYAYLATPT
+3148 TDIFATLYNYLANPT
-3163 ETGAE
+3163 ETGTD
-3168 EVRLVR
+3168 EVRLVQQ
-3174 DNVLHLVERLT
+3174 NILHLIDRLT
-3185 TRFPAYEDLTVPL
+3185 IRFPAYEDLTVPL
-3198 VTILRCLQVGFSLS
+3198 VTILRCLEVGFSLS
-3212 AVRDSVLQPES
+3212 TVRDSILQPES

-3230 VAPLLGGSLLNSQT
+3230 VAPLLGGSLPNSQT
-3244 TVPSANLEF
+3244 TTPSTNLEF

-3266 GSLGH
+3266 GSLDR
-3271 SMREKIVRS
+3271 SMRDKLFRS
-3280 FHYFYEEWSKKLDA
+3280 FHYFYEEWSKKLDS
-3294 DKRQEA
+3294 DKREEA
-3300 SKNSL
+3300 VKNSL
-3305 YRYKGGLEDEEEAEQ
+3305 YRFKGGLEDEEEAEKQ
-3320 HDFNELFPDYGAED
+3320 DFNELFPDYGTED
-3334 NAANVTQGG
+3334 DTANVAQGG
-3343 HAARALSMRLA
+3343 HAARTLSMRLA
-3354 ERHEKIFLRPQ
+3354 ERHEKIFLRSQ
-3365 DSQQGIL
+3365 DSQEGIL
-3372 TFVKTVGRKLSTEA
+3372 SFVKTVGRKLSSEVA
-3386 GDTVAAI
+3386 DTPIVTAY
-3393 AAHHDRALLPVAL
+3393 HDRSLLPVAL
-3406 LVLDEKFGNFDSSID
+3406 LTLDEKLHSFTSSIHSD
-3421 SNNYNFYLSA
+3421 NYNFYLSA

-3442 VHSIRLRFR
+3442 IHLIRLRFR
-3451 ELQGVDEIAHLQ
+3451 ELQRIDEIAHLQ

-3479 HSDPLAKIINRVEKL
+3479 HSDSLAKISTRVEKL
-3494 HALVYEWQFG
+3494 HAFVYEWQFG
-3504 GWASHVYGAQT
+3504 GWASHVHGALT

-3531 LATWARLFDQEAEKC
+3531 LATWARLFDQEVEKC
-3546 LSDAKSWWFVA
+3546 QSDAKSWWFVA

-3565 MTKIEL
+3565 MSKIEL

-3593 VWGEFQTRLQLLQQ
+3593 VWGEFQTRLQLLRQ
-3607 LSKQLEFMVPDYG
+3607 LSRQLELMVLDYE
-3620 ALGLIHN
+3620 ALGPIYN
-3627 AVLNFIA
+3627 AILNFIS
-3634 MYQRYEVKVVEALQ
+3634 MYQRYEVKVVEAIQ
-3648 KGRASLEKDMK
+3648 KGRSSLEKDMK

-3700 MRSIVDQGLPDRSFT
+3700 MRSVVDQGLPDKAFT
-3715 SPVPLGN
+3715 GQVLSTKIASPMPKAN
-3722 TAASLSLPKAYYDAV
+3722 DTAAL
-3737 KVCQSTIAGYRNDA
+3737 VCQRSIPGWLEDA
-3751 HCRRLANAD
+3751 HTKRLSNAN
-3760 KIIEIMAKASELPE
+3760 KIIGIMAKASEMPE
-3774 SAVPAADVVDTFVS
+3774 STISAAEVVDAFVS
-3788 ETMSAMASLR
+3788 DTMSTMASLR

-3841 ETHLRNQKQRAAV
+3841 ETHLRNQKQMAAV
-3854 FAKIRHL
+3854 FARVRYL
-3861 PCEGDMG
+3861 QCEEDIS
-3868 LEETEYYFHKVLD
+3868 LAETEYYFHKVLD
-3881 LAPQVRNALHDHNG
+3881 LAPQIRNSLHDHHV
-3895 DLTNESVR
+3895 DLTNESIR
-3903 RTTGYMEGMLHVLI
+3903 RTTGYMEGILHVLI
-3917 QQRQNLAANS
+3917 QQRQNLADNTN
-3927 HQLASLDAA
+3927 QLVSLDAA
-3936 LSQAETLL
+3936 LAKAETL
-3944 KVHQSSPTRTTNQ
+3944 VEAHQSGFVMATEKIT
-3957 IFNHEQAL
+3957 NHEQAL
-3965 RWLLPVLEFGIHLVG
+3965 CWLTPVLEFGIHMLA
-3980 VHARLGKLDNAAIQ
+3980 VHARLSKSENGAIQ
-3994 ASLRGWLARFSKLRT
+3994 ASLREWLNRFNKLQT
-4009 QFDAQDKL
+4009 QFEAQPKL
-4017 PERFESVSQSQLNEQ
+4017 AGKFESASRLQLNDQ
-4032 LEEGLGDF
+4032 LEERLGDF

-4053 LAFIFQQLQL
+4053 LAFIFQQLQI
-4063 WTSVATVVDETWAL
+4063 WTSVTADVNSKCAL
-4077 DTSHILPFQQGLL
+4077 ESANVPRFHEDVLE
-4090 DLSKKVL
+4090 LSKKVL

-4108 SMPTSTDE
+4108 AMPTSTDD
-4116 ASWLLQYGDSLLGLA
+4116 ASWLLQYGDGLVGLT
-4131 KSLHMDTILS
+4131 KVLHVDTVLDGVVGALDRLSHAALS
-4141 DVVKALNWLS
+4141 DPKVKSTA
-4151 QSDLDDDQ
+4151 
-4159 AKASSLSLLAVVLP
+4159 LSLLAVTLP
-4173 VLQQYALICRK
+4173 ILQQYALICRK
-4184 TVADLVDLHR
+4184 TIADLVDLHR

-4209 IASRGF
+4209 IAARGF

-4226 EDSGK
+4226 EESGK

-4287 GDMGSAAGDDEDEED
+4287 GEMGSAAADEED
-4302 KKDGEE
+4302 EKDKDEGDE

-4339 DADKDQKGDQKG
+4339 DADKDQKGDQKS
-4351 GQKKEDEQVAAED
+4351 GQKKEDEQVATED
-4364 NSDGKDAQ
+4364 QSDSKDAQ
-4372 PQDEPDQAD
+4372 PQDEPDQAN
-4381 PEQGEEEGPDQDDSA
+4381 PEQDEEEGPNQDDSA
-4396 AQEELNQQDQNV
+4396 AQEELNRQDQNV

-4422 DGKDDDEESAI
+4422 DGQDEDEESAI
-4433 SDDDLDK
+4433 SDDELDK
-4440 LSDVPQD
+4440 LSDAPQE
-4447 EVEDEAK
+4447 EVEEDAK
-4454 QEGDA
+4454 QEGDVQ
-4459 KNVDEGDGEEGQ
+4459 NVNDGDGEEGQ

-4480 IDPEN
+4480 IDPDD
-4485 PDEETQGE
+4485 PEEEAQGE
-4493 NAEMEDREPEAEEQ
+4493 NTEMEERKPEAEEL
-4507 GAEPSEEKDEEKP
+4507 GTEDSSEKDEEKP

-4534 AAPSDVKNSAGQ
+4534 AAPSDVKNGAGQ
-4546 DQNNVEGADDQDS
+4546 DQNNIEGADDHDS

-4564 QREHGDMGQNAED
+4564 QREHGEMGQNADD
-4577 QETAAGQEGAV
+4577 QETAAGHEGAV
-4588 SRQEDDQHRA
+4588 SRQDDDQNRA
-4598 DEANKQDDSSNPQ
+4598 DEANKQEDASKSQ

-4628 DIKEAMDEQ
+4628 DIKDAIDEQ
-4637 EAHQKP
+4637 EAQQKSE
-4643 DADMAQQE
+4643 ADMAQKD

-4672 DEVRPI
+4672 DEVQPI
-4678 DESMAIDQEA
+4678 DESMAIDQET
-4688 QEEEPS
+4688 QDEQS
-4694 RVMPKEDE
+4694 RVMPKDDA

-4715 QQDASKDE
+4715 PDSSKDE
-4723 EMQERDESR
+4723 ETQERDESR
-4732 TGVATRRGAFNKER
+4732 TGVATRRGAFNRER
-4746 SESPTRATKTE
+4746 SESPTRAMEPE
-4757 EEEEVV
+4757 EEDEVV

-4771 ATHLSEED
+4771 ATHISEDD

-4784 YASSL
+4784 YASSF
-4789 DAWTSFQTKTH
+4789 DSWTSFQTKTH

-4821 LSGAYRTGKRLNIK
+4821 LSGSYRTGKRLNIK

-4848 KIWTRR
+4848 KIWMRR
-4854 AVPTKRTYQILLCVD
+4854 AIPTKRTYQILLCVD

-4876 TTSGTLAL
+4876 TTSGTMAL
-4884 ESLVMVARALAMLEA
+4884 ESLVMVSRALAMLEV

-4913 AHELTAPLLHSHDA
+4913 AHELTAPLLNSHDA
-4927 GARVLQRFTFGQDRT
+4927 GAKVMQRFTFEQDRT
-4942 DVGLL
+4942 DIGLL
-4947 VRRTI
+4947 IRRTI
-4952 DQFRAARQAAT
+4952 DHFRAARNNGSGR
-4963 SGGGSEDLWQLALIL
+4963 SGGEDLWQLALIL
-4978 SDGLTPSAAHERIRR
+4978 SDGLTPSSAHERIRR

-5005 VFIIMDDA
+5005 VFIIMDDSS
-5013 GAKKGDSVLEL
+5013 AKKGDSVLEL
-5024 KEARFAKDDAGGS
+5024 KEARFMKEVDGSS

-5052 YLIVHHLEDLPGALA
+5052 YLIVHNLEDLPGALA

>member
-1 MWIAAGGRS
+1 
-10 FVLRICRGATWPAE
+10 
-24 GGRCA
+24 
-29 SKVVVG
+29 
-35 RSVGE
+35 
-40 GVAWVGSFGGQLLCW
+40 
-55 SRSRS
+55 
-60 ETELQNFSRSPNWPM
+60 
-75 HFCPGRPV
+75 
-83 NPLRCEIHL
+83 
-92 AGDRGPQ
+92 
-99 FKRWTPAAE
+99 
-108 AGPLTA
+108 
-114 EKKDGRPQK
+114 
-123 KEEGLSHPATNL
+123 
-135 SRICTRT
+135 
-142 MAKLDVSS
+142 MAKFDVSS
-150 QRASLLDDATA
+150 QRASLLSDTTA
-161 MASLPP
+161 MESLPS
-167 ELLHVIRHQTPTSLL
+167 ELLHIIRDQNPTNLL
-182 DAISQAALLP
+182 EAVSQAALLP
-192 RLTGRLFAHFEPVFA
+192 RLTGRVFLHFEPVFA
-207 DIAARWLLNTR
+207 DIAARWILNTR
-218 HGTCDDHVLAAFA
+218 KGSCDDNILAAFA
-231 RILPFAPSL
+231 RLLPFAPNL
-240 SVFLDDYFKSL
+240 SVFLDDYLKSL
-251 PTARLALIGSSPT
+251 THEPRSSSQPLATARLHLVGSST
-264 DALSQRLLAVWRLLN
+264 TLSGDVLSQRLLAVWRLLN
-279 FDKKAYA
+279 FDKRAYA
-286 PLVLPSEITSLFS
+286 SLVLPSEVQTLFS
-299 HTHGPVK
+299 HSYGPVK

-323 LDALVRQYISDEE
+323 LDALLRQYVSEE
-336 PLTGDFDG
+336 ESLIGELDG
-344 NPIDYVFVSLF
+344 NSIDYVFLSLF
-355 EHTRAEDMR
+355 EHNRAEDMH
-364 KHLVAV
+364 KQIVAL
-370 REQTR
+370 RQQTQ
-375 DDTLTKIPPQNLT
+375 TSTFTKIPPQNLT
-388 GLVVSYGGTVLPRPL
+388 SLVISYGNTVLSRPH
-403 GPPSKPSSLVPTPM
+403 GAPSKPSSLVSTPT

-458 ASSLVTLHLN
+458 APNLVTLHLN

-566 LLGLRFWHM
+566 LLGLRFWQI
-575 LPVQGMPQEELRTVI
+575 LPVQSMPQEELRTII
-590 QEKYPLLHKF
+590 QEKYPLLQKF

-610 RVCLVLSG
+610 RVCMILSG
-618 PASIPG
+618 PMLIPG

-643 RLERLIASTGA
+643 RLERLISSTGA

-678 SGIKDHR
+678 SGIKDYR

-700 SAQRVEHHLTMHIPR
+700 SPQRVEHHLTMHIPR
-715 LEETETHLKVGRS
+715 LEETETHFTVGRS
-728 RLSKTRRSTRVT
+728 RLSKTRRMNRVA
-740 KPKRPFAPTTHAKR
+740 KPKRPFAPTTHARR
-754 LLEQIAVAVD
+754 LLEQITVAVD

-779 TTVVQQLADSLGHKL
+779 TTVVQQLADSLGHRL

-814 INVRSLAVPLK
+814 INVRNLAVPLK

-841 NQKYLETI
+841 NQKYLDTI
-849 SKSVAKGKWTSVA
+849 GKSVAKGKWISVS

-879 LAEDQK
+879 LAEEQK
-885 RDKTRDDDQP
+885 RDKSRDEDQP
-895 AKRRKTESSLQALL
+895 AKRRKTESSLQILL
-909 ELRPRWERF
+909 DLKPRWEKF

-944 IVKAVRNGDWVLLDE
+944 IIRAVRNGDWVLLDE

-970 IADLLQSGPDS
+970 IADLLQSGPDA

-1002 RIFGA
+1002 RVFGA

-1024 SRFTELYVGSPDKDV
+1024 SRFTELYVGSPDKDL

-1050 SGQNPRVDQAADK
+1050 SGQNSRVDQAADK
-1063 VAQLYLRIKELAEAK
+1063 VAHLYLHIKELAEAK

-1099 AYVNDVAQYYGLER
+1099 AYVNDVAPYYGLER

-1135 MPLITQYL
+1135 MPLITEYL

-1148 GRILAKPPK
+1148 SRLLAKPPK

-1172 NNRAYWLLKGAES
+1172 NNRAYWLSKGAEP
-1185 AKERTDYIRTPYI
+1185 AKERADYIRTPYV

-1277 MRKGHWIVLDEL
+1277 MRQGHWIVLDEL

-1378 DCRRMVSVYKELSRL
+1378 DCRRIVSVYKELSRL

-1438 RNDEERTAVKEV
+1438 RDDEERTAVKEV

-1462 SLYGDKFSQ
+1462 LLYGERFSQ
-1471 AIRRFG
+1471 AIRLSG

-1492 RLFILVSQALRNN
+1492 RLYILVSQALRNN

-1527 AVGKELHIVNAH
+1527 AVNKELHIVNAH

-1563 LKQSLEEALGQLGQ
+1563 LKQSLEEVFQQLGQ
-1577 PTEGENIEEL
+1577 PTEGSIEEL
-1587 LARYHSLSADILGQL
+1587 LTRYHSFPAQTLGQL
-1602 PEPLKESIHAN
+1602 PQHLKESIHSS

-1630 AMKSAHYFL
+1630 AMKSAQYFL

-1678 ADGFQFFATMNPGG
+1678 TDGFQFFATMNPGG

-1706 FTEIWVPPLSDRRD
+1706 FTEIWVPPLSNRQD
-1720 VLDIVIDKLKPPF
+1720 VLDIVVDKLKPQF
-1733 KCFAHIIVDFTYW
+1733 KSLAHIIVDFTYW
-1746 FGKTCRSSTAT
+1746 FGKTCRFSTAT

-1764 LVWANFVNNATQLEP
+1764 LVWVSFVNNAIQLEP
-1779 PVALLHGAA
+1779 YVALLHGAA

-1809 MDEQRQRCLDKF
+1809 MDEQRQKCLHKF
-1821 SELIGNAADVT
+1821 NELIGNSVDVT

-1839 RLVIDQHSVQIG
+1839 SLVIDQNQVQIG
-1851 EFSVARTA
+1851 EFSIARTPG
-1859 SGADNA
+1859 GADNA

-1995 VFKCHPDFKLFAAQ
+1995 VFKCHPEFKLFAAQ

-2041 LMLIAGKRHGSLPP
+2041 LMLIAGKRHGSLPA

-2068 DYETSVRKS
+2068 DHETSIRKS
-2077 FGANGSPWEFNLR
+2077 FGVNGSPWEFNLR

-2098 LASSDPLLA
+2098 LASKDQLLA
-2107 SAKASDF
+2107 SAKVSDF
-2114 LDIVVSQRF
+2114 LDIIVSQRF

-2134 LFAEAFGALP
+2134 LFAEAFGELP
-2144 QPHSLYHSLNP
+2144 QPHSLYHTLNP
-2155 AICQVGL
+2155 VACQVGL
-2162 AMLERNPLLQPSRFP
+2162 AMLQRNPLLQPNRFP
-2177 AINTV
+2177 AIDVV

-2214 LRHVAAAVGKEL
+2214 LRHVAASIGKEL
-2226 VVFPLNADVDAMDL
+2226 IVFPLNADVDAMDL

-2253 HSSLDDLRESL
+2253 HSSLDDLQEAL
-2264 LESLLSLFPQTPSQ
+2264 LESILSLLPQMPSQ
-2278 VAVDLISLLEARSD
+2278 VAVDLINLLEAHSD
-2292 EESLSKISDSIQS
+2292 EESLSKISANIQV
-2305 LASQA
+2305 LAAEVA
-2310 AADSLL
+2310 ANTLL
-2316 GLRLSRSS
+2316 GQRLSRAF
-2324 ELLHAPRALANP
+2324 ELLHVPRILANP

-2396 IRPHPDF
+2396 IKPHPDF

-2431 VDMESEYHLTKITD
+2431 LDTQSEFYLTKIAAVD
-2445 MESTVE
+2445 SAVE
-2451 RLAQASSLVRSP
+2451 RLAQANSLARSSENFQV
-2463 GHAVQ
+2463 
-2468 IATLALD
+2468 ATLALD

-2481 TALLSRYEK
+2481 SSLLSRYEK
-2490 AQHTMSRSYDAENA
+2490 VQQSLSLPYSLGNA
-2504 RTNQD
+2504 NSSQD
-2509 LAVLISYLQ
+2509 LAALISYLQ
-2518 SPRGASTRQ
+2518 LPRGASTRQ
-2527 AVLRLYSNL
+2527 AVLQLYSAL
-2536 SRALTGNE
+2536 SRDLTGDD
-2544 MMTAIQPLHTLHN
+2544 TITTIQPIHTLHN
-2557 GPVVPILDKFS
+2557 GPMVPILDRIS
-2568 PRAAEWLGICYEV
+2568 PRAAEWLAICYDV
-2581 HMDIQH
+2581 HIDIQH
-2587 TQQAVHAQSRTLD
+2587 TQQAVHDQNRTLD

-2616 SHVASVSKDSTVQ
+2616 SHVASVSKDSTVN
-2629 VAGFLD
+2629 VAEFLD
-2635 AVLQSIGN
+2635 TLLQLIGN
-2643 FIEQSLKTSN
+2643 FLQHSLKMSN
-2653 YLTSTKTLL
+2653 YMIETNSLL
-2662 RSLLRYWWRTFQF
+2662 RSLLHYWWRTFHF
-2675 TTTSP
+2675 AISP

-2691 QGVDLFQAMM
+2691 QGVNLFKTMM
-2701 ARSSDDDASQLLTS
+2701 VHSNSDEASQLLAS
-2715 VVHSVHEA
+2715 VVQKIHEA
-2723 FFVGFKLTTGLSMEP
+2723 FFVGFKLVTGLNMEP

-2744 PTPLPDEA
+2744 PTPIADEA
-2752 TFSAVQA
+2752 TFLAVQA

-2771 WRCNANVVDLNAAI
+2771 WKCNANVVDLSTAI
-2785 KSLAEAYS
+2785 TSLAEAHS
-2793 VIRGNAA
+2793 VIRRNAA
-2800 VAGDLLSALQEELR
+2800 VAGDLLSALQDEIQ
-2814 RLEAKVDESRN
+2814 RLEDKVDESRD
-2825 VSPFFELEFEMLR
+2825 VVPFFEREFEMLR
-2838 QSLVVHS
+2838 QSMVVHR
-2845 VSRKSSTFLE
+2845 VSRKSSTFLDL
-2855 SQDAVVLSNLPT
+2855 QDAIVLSNLPT
-2867 LLQMRLQSMDNS
+2867 FLQMRLQSMENS

-2884 STDYILGGISTPHPW
+2884 SMDYILGGASTLHPW
-2899 SGRLVSSLIH
+2899 SGCLVSSLIH
-2909 KYDNTSSA
+2909 KYDSTSSA
-2917 DLLGLQNLKTELPA
+2917 DLFGLQNLEVELPA
-2931 MGKLLAGSS
+2931 MGKLLANSS
-2940 KAVSSDPVGDL
+2940 EAVFSDPVGDL
-2951 NQLLWHLMRETLGAL
+2951 NQLLWHLMQETLGSL
-2966 SLLPQFV
+2966 SLLQEFV
-2973 SIYEQLSRELGPV
+2973 SFYEQLSRDLKPV
-2986 EVKQDGLSG
+2986 EIKQDGLSG
-2995 ALERYTDIQFDLPEG
+2995 ALETYNDIQFDLPEG
-3010 LGPVVK
+3010 LGPVLK
-3016 DHFLPALIALV
+3016 EHFLPALVALV
-3027 GSEKSTTQKG
+3027 SSEKSNTQKNS
-3037 GLSAVAW
+3037 LSAVAW
-3044 SHFAVGC
+3044 THFAVGC

-3065 RAQTERDYHEDL
+3065 RAQTERDYHEEL
-3077 VAALKGKLRALSAFE
+3077 LAVLKGKWQALRAFE
-3092 LACTG
+3092 LSFTG
-3097 QASSLRSELLA
+3097 QVSNLRSESLGR
-3108 LEIQDLG
+3108 EIEDLG

-3125 RPSTTDLTRLQGE
+3125 RPTTTDLARLQGE
-3138 FNNVLSATVK
+3138 FNNVLNAIVK
-3148 TDIISTLYAYLATPT
+3148 SDVLSTLYHYIANPT
-3163 ETGAE
+3163 DTGVE
-3168 EVRLVR
+3168 EVRLVQ
-3174 DNVLHLVERLT
+3174 DNVLHLVERLQ
-3185 TRFPAYEDLTVPL
+3185 TRFPAYEDLTAPL

-3212 AVRDSVLQPES
+3212 SARDSALESES

-3230 VAPLLGGSLLNSQT
+3230 VAPVLGGSLYNSQT
-3244 TVPSANLEF
+3244 SISSTNLEF
-3253 LSYIGVVVGIDGL
+3253 LSYIGVIVGVDGL
-3266 GSLGH
+3266 SSLDH
-3271 SMREKIVRS
+3271 SLREKLIRS

-3300 SKNSL
+3300 TKNSL
-3305 YRYKGGLEDEEEAEQ
+3305 YRFKGGLEDEEAAEQ
-3320 HDFNELFPDYGAED
+3320 QDFNELFPDYSTDDDTQSMA
-3334 NAANVTQGG
+3334 QGG
-3343 HAARALSMRLA
+3343 HAARNLSMRLA
-3354 ERHEKIFLRPQ
+3354 ERHERIFLRSQ
-3365 DSQQGIL
+3365 DSQQSIL
-3372 TFVKTVGRKLSTEA
+3372 SFVKTVGRKLSSEVKETA
-3386 GDTVAAI
+3386 VI
-3393 AAHHDRALLPVAL
+3393 AAHHDRSLLPTAL
-3406 LVLDEKFGNFDSSID
+3406 LVLDEKLNNFNSSVDSD
-3421 SNNYNFYLSA
+3421 NYNFYLSA

-3442 VHSIRLRFR
+3442 IHSIRLRFR
-3451 ELQGVDEIAHLQ
+3451 ELQGIDDIAHLQ
-3463 PIQDVL
+3463 PIADVL
-3469 SACDHVLELS
+3469 STCDHVLELS
-3479 HSDPLAKIINRVEKL
+3479 HNDPLAKIITGVEKL
-3494 HALVYEWQFG
+3494 HAFVYEWQFG
-3504 GWASHVYGAQT
+3504 GWASHIHGALT

-3531 LATWARLFDQEAEKC
+3531 LATWARLFDQEADKC
-3546 LSDAKSWWFVA
+3546 RSDAKSWWFVA

-3565 MTKIEL
+3565 MSKIEL
-3571 GHDLQDYA
+3571 GQDLQDYVV
-3579 IQLMA
+3579 QLMA

-3593 VWGEFQTRLQLLQQ
+3593 VLGEFQTRLQLLRQ
-3607 LSKQLEFMVPDYG
+3607 LSKQLEFMVPDFC
-3620 ALGLIHN
+3620 ALGTIHN
-3627 AVLNFIA
+3627 ALLNFIS
-3634 MYQRYEVKVVEALQ
+3634 MYQRYEAKVAEAIQ

-3686 FRLVRKFRAVLGTP
+3686 FKLVRKFRAILGTP
-3700 MRSIVDQGLPDRSFT
+3700 MRSVIDQGLPDKSFASHSVSEQTT
-3715 SPVPLGN
+3715 SPMPEAN
-3722 TAASLSLPKAYYDAV
+3722 DAAAL
-3737 KVCQSTIAGYRNDA
+3737 VCQQIIPGWLEDA
-3751 HCRRLANAD
+3751 HTRRLANAN
-3760 KIIEIMAKASELPE
+3760 KIIGIMSKTSELPE
-3774 SAVPAADVVDTFVS
+3774 SIIPAAEVIENFVS

-3811 QVKHL
+3811 QIKHL

-3841 ETHLRNQKQRAAV
+3841 ETHLRNQKQLATVLARV
-3854 FAKIRHL
+3854 RHL
-3861 PCEGDMG
+3861 QCEDDSS
-3868 LEETEYYFHKVLD
+3868 LAETDYYFHKVLH
-3881 LAPQVRNALHDHNG
+3881 LAPQIRNSLHDHHG

-3903 RTTGYMEGMLHVLI
+3903 RTTGYMEGILHVLI
-3917 QQRQNLAANS
+3917 QQRQCLADNS

-3936 LSQAETLL
+3936 LTKARILVE
-3944 KVHQSSPTRTTNQ
+3944 TNQ
-3957 IFNHEQAL
+3957 SGSVGTTQKITNHEQVL
-3965 RWLLPVLEFGIHLVG
+3965 RWLIPVLEFGIHILD
-3980 VHARLGKLDNAAIQ
+3980 VHARLGKLDNGAIQ
-3994 ASLRGWLARFSKLRT
+3994 GAVREWLARFSKLQT
-4009 QFDAQDKL
+4009 QFEAQ
-4017 PERFESVSQSQLNEQ
+4017 PEIPGNFESASQLQLNGQ
-4032 LEEGLGDF
+4032 LEERLGDF

-4063 WTSVATVVDETWAL
+4063 WTSTTAGLDENWTIDVDNIPLLHENV
-4077 DTSHILPFQQGLL
+4077 L

-4103 QKAAA
+4103 QKAATT
-4108 SMPTSTDE
+4108 MPTSTDE
-4116 ASWLLQYGDSLLGLA
+4116 ASWLLQYGDSLVNLT
-4131 KSLHMDTILS
+4131 KSLHMNTIVDDVLEALDRLS
-4141 DVVKALNWLS
+4141 HTALIDP
-4151 QSDLDDDQ
+4151 QVRT
-4159 AKASSLSLLAVVLP
+4159 ATFSLLAVTLP
-4173 VLQQYALICRK
+4173 ILQQYALTCRK
-4184 TVADLVDLHR
+4184 TVAGLVDLHR

-4209 IASRGF
+4209 VAARGF

-4226 EDSGK
+4226 EESGK

-4287 GDMGSAAGDDEDEED
+4287 GEMGSAAGDDEDEKD

-4308 EEENDMDEETGDVD
+4308 EEEGNDMDEEAGDVD

-4351 GQKKEDEQVAAED
+4351 GQKKEDEQVAAEE
-4364 NSDGKDAQ
+4364 NSDDKDGQ
-4372 PQDEPDQAD
+4372 SQDEPDQAN
-4381 PEQGEEEGPDQDDSA
+4381 PEQDEEAGPDQDDSA
-4396 AQEELNQQDQNV
+4396 AQEELNRQDQNV
-4408 EENEALAL
+4408 EENEALTL

-4422 DGKDDDEESAI
+4422 DGKDGDEESAI

-4440 LSDVPQD
+4440 LSDVPQ
-4447 EVEDEAK
+4447 EDAEEEAK
-4454 QEGDA
+4454 QEGDTQNA
-4459 KNVDEGDGEEGQ
+4459 EHDEGEEGQ

-4485 PDEETQGE
+4485 PDEEMQGE
-4493 NAEMEDREPEAEEQ
+4493 NAEMEEREPEAEEQ
-4507 GAEPSEEKDEEKP
+4507 GAEESAEKDEEKP

-4534 AAPSDVKNSAGQ
+4534 AAPSDVKNGAGQ

-4564 QREHGDMGQNAED
+4564 QREHGEMGQNAED
-4577 QETAAGQEGAV
+4577 QETTAGHEGAV
-4588 SRQEDDQHRA
+4588 SRQDDDQNRA
-4598 DEANKQDDSSNPQ
+4598 DEANKQEDSSKAQ

-4628 DIKEAMDEQ
+4628 DIKEAMDDE
-4637 EAHQKP
+4637 EAHQKSE
-4643 DADMAQQE
+4643 ADMAQKD
-4651 FQHLQNDDDAADA
+4651 FQHLQHDDDAADA

-4672 DEVRPI
+4672 EEVQPI
-4678 DESMAIDQEA
+4678 DESMAIDQDI
-4688 QEEEPS
+4688 QEKS
-4694 RVMPKEDE
+4694 HVMPQEDV
-4702 DMMDVDEDADAAE
+4702 DMMDADEDADAAE
-4715 QQDASKDE
+4715 QDASKDQE
-4723 EMQERDESR
+4723 TQERDESR
-4732 TGVATRRGAFNKER
+4732 TGVATRRGAFNRER
-4746 SESPTRATKTE
+4746 SESPTRAVKTE
-4757 EEEEVV
+4757 EEDETV

-4771 ATHLSEED
+4771 TTHISDED

-4784 YASSL
+4784 YASSF
-4789 DAWTSFQTKTH
+4789 DSWTSFQTKTH

-4821 LSGAYRTGKRLNIK
+4821 LSGSYRTGKRLNIK

-4848 KIWTRR
+4848 KIWMRR
-4854 AVPTKRTYQILLCVD
+4854 AIPTKRTYQILLCVD

-4876 TTSGTLAL
+4876 TTSGTMAL
-4884 ESLVMVARALAMLEA
+4884 ESLVMVSRALAMLEV

-4913 AHELTAPLLHSHDA
+4913 AHELTAPLLNSHDA
-4927 GARVLQRFTFGQDRT
+4927 GAKVLQRFTFEQDRT
-4942 DVGLL
+4942 DIGLL
-4947 VRRTI
+4947 IRQTI
-4952 DQFRAARQAAT
+4952 DQFRAARNNGSGR
-4963 SGGGSEDLWQLALIL
+4963 SGGGEDLWQLALIL
-4978 SDGLTPSAAHERIRR
+4978 SDGLTPSSAHERIRR

-5005 VFIIMDDA
+5005 VFIIMDDSST
-5013 GAKKGDSVLEL
+5013 KKGDSVLEL
-5024 KEARFAKDDAGGS
+5024 KEARFLKEADGSS

-5052 YLIVHHLEDLPGALA
+5052 YLIVHNLEDLPGALA

>member
-1 MWIAAGGRS
+1 
-10 FVLRICRGATWPAE
+10 
-24 GGRCA
+24 
-29 SKVVVG
+29 
-35 RSVGE
+35 
-40 GVAWVGSFGGQLLCW
+40 
-55 SRSRS
+55 
-60 ETELQNFSRSPNWPM
+60 
-75 HFCPGRPV
+75 
-83 NPLRCEIHL
+83 
-92 AGDRGPQ
+92 
-99 FKRWTPAAE
+99 
-108 AGPLTA
+108 
-114 EKKDGRPQK
+114 
-123 KEEGLSHPATNL
+123 
-135 SRICTRT
+135 
-142 MAKLDVSS
+142 MAKFDVSS
-150 QRASLLDDATA
+150 QRASLLSDATA

-167 ELLHVIRHQTPTSLL
+167 ELLHIIRDQNPTNLL
-182 DAISQAALLP
+182 EAISQAALLP
-192 RLTGRLFAHFEPVFA
+192 RLTGRIFVHFEPVFA
-207 DIAARWLLNTR
+207 DVAARWILNTSQ
-218 HGTCDDHVLAAFA
+218 GSCDDRIVAAFA
-231 RILPFAPSL
+231 RLLPFAPNL
-240 SVFLDDYFKSL
+240 SVLLDEYLKSRAHKPRSYSQSL
-251 PTARLALIGSSPT
+251 VTPRLDLIDSSAHLSG
-264 DALSQRLLAVWRLLN
+264 DALSQRLLAVWRLLY

-286 PLVLPSEITSLFS
+286 SLVSPSEVQVLFS
-299 HTHGPVK
+299 HPHGPVK

-312 FCLLM
+312 FCLLL

-323 LDALVRQYISDEE
+323 LDALIRQYISEE
-336 PLTGDFDG
+336 ESLTGDLDG
-344 NPIDYVFVSLF
+344 ISIDFVFLSLF
-355 EHTRAEDMR
+355 EHTRAEDMH
-364 KHLVAV
+364 KQITAL
-370 REQTR
+370 REQPR
-375 DDTLTKIPPQNLT
+375 NGNLAKIPPQNLT
-388 GLVVSYGGTVLPRPL
+388 GLVVSYGNTVLPRPL
-403 GPPSKPSSLVPTPM
+403 GAPSKPSSLVPTLT

-424 LAKLLQRPGPVL
+424 LAKLLQCPGPVL

-448 VLELA
+448 VSELA

-537 ERIQAPSSFRILAT
+537 ERIQASSSFRILAT

-566 LLGLRFWHM
+566 LLGLRFWQM
-575 LPVQGMPQEELRTVI
+575 LPVQSMPHEELRTVI

-605 LRVFD
+605 LRVFN
-610 RVCLVLSG
+610 RVCLILSG
-618 PASIPG
+618 PALIPG

-629 ERPISSRDLFKWCQ
+629 ERPVSSRDLFKWCR
-643 RLERLIASTGA
+643 RLERLISSTGS

-678 SGIKDHR
+678 SGIKDYR
-685 VKDKLILHIGELMGR
+685 VRDKLILHIGELMGR
-700 SAQRVEHHLTMHIPR
+700 PAQRVEHHLTMHIPR
-715 LEETETHLKVGRS
+715 LEETESHLAVGRS
-728 RLSKTRRSTRVT
+728 RLSKTRRLNRVA

-764 LKEPVLLVGETGIGK
+764 LNEPVLLVGETGIGK

-814 INVRSLAVPLK
+814 INVRNLAVPLK

-841 NQKYLETI
+841 NQKYLDI
-849 SKSVAKGKWTSVA
+849 IGKSVAKGKWTNVA

-879 LAEDQK
+879 LAEEQK
-885 RDKTRDDDQP
+885 RDKTTRDDDQP
-895 AKRRKTESSLQALL
+895 AKRRKTESSLQTLL
-909 ELRPRWERF
+909 ELRPRWEKF
-918 SQNLEQFEIQLAG
+918 AQNLEQFEIQLSG

-944 IVKAVRNGDWVLLDE
+944 IIKAVRNGDWVLLDE

-970 IADLLQSGPDS
+970 IADLLQSGPDA

-1024 SRFTELYVGSPDKDV
+1024 SRFTELYVGSPDKDL
-1039 KDLVTIIKSYL
+1039 KDLVIIIKSYL
-1050 SGQNPRVDQAADK
+1050 SGQNSRVDQAADK
-1063 VAQLYLRIKELAEAK
+1063 VAQLYLHIKELAEAK

-1099 AYVNDVAQYYGLER
+1099 AYVNDVSPYYGLER

-1135 MPLITQYL
+1135 MPLITEYL

-1148 GRILAKPPK
+1148 SRILAKPPK

-1172 NNRAYWLLKGAES
+1172 NNRAYWLHKGAEP
-1185 AKERTDYIRTPYI
+1185 AKERADYIRTPYV

-1212 RFPVLIQGPTSAGKT
+1212 RFPILIQGPTSAGKT
-1227 SMIEY
+1227 SMIEF

-1277 MRKGHWIVLDEL
+1277 MRQGHWIVLDEL

-1378 DCRRMVSVYKELSRL
+1378 DCRRIVSVYKELSRL

-1438 RNDEERTAVKEV
+1438 RNDEERIAVKEV
-1450 IETVFKVKIDPD
+1450 IETVFKVKIDSD
-1462 SLYGDKFSQ
+1462 LLYGERFSQ
-1471 AIRRFG
+1471 AIRRSG
-1477 LKDNNQGVVWTNAMR
+1477 LKDNSQGVVWTNAMR
-1492 RLFILVSQALRNN
+1492 RLFVLVSQALRNN

-1527 AVGKELHIVNAH
+1527 AIGKELHIVNAH

-1557 GAIAEA
+1557 GAIAEV
-1563 LKQSLEEALGQLGQ
+1563 LKQSLEEVFQQLGQ
-1577 PTEGENIEEL
+1577 PTGGNIEEL
-1587 LARYHSLSADILGQL
+1587 LSSYHSLPAEIIGQL
-1602 PEPLKESIHAN
+1602 PQSLKENIHSS

-1678 ADGFQFFATMNPGG
+1678 TDGFQFFATMNPGG

-1706 FTEIWVPPLSDRRD
+1706 FTEIWVPPLSSRQD
-1720 VLDIVIDKLKPPF
+1720 VLDIVVDKLKPQFQP
-1733 KCFAHIIVDFTYW
+1733 FAHIIVDFTYW

-1764 LVWANFVNNATQLEP
+1764 LVWVNFVNNAAQLEP
-1779 PVALLHGAA
+1779 GVALLHGAA

-1809 MDEQRQRCLDKF
+1809 MDEQRQKCLHKLN
-1821 SELIGNAADVT
+1821 ELMSSSVDVI
-1832 PFYRNEP
+1832 PVYRNEP
-1839 RLVIDQHSVQIG
+1839 RLVIDQDHIQIG
-1851 EFSVARTA
+1851 DFSVARTP

-1887 KKPILLEGNPGVG
+1887 NKPILLEGNPGVG

-1942 GNFAWRDA
+1942 GNFSWRDA

-1995 VFKCHPDFKLFAAQ
+1995 VFKCHPEFKLFAAQ

-2041 LMLIAGKRHGSLPP
+2041 LMLIAGKRHGSLPA

-2068 DYETSVRKS
+2068 DYETSIRKS

-2098 LASSDPLLA
+2098 LASKDPLLA

-2114 LDIVVSQRF
+2114 LGIIVSQRF
-2123 RSATDRQHIAR
+2123 RSTTDRQCISQ
-2134 LFAEAFGALP
+2134 LFQEAFEEFP
-2144 QPHSLYHSLNP
+2144 RPHSLYHSLNP
-2155 AICQVGL
+2155 AVCQVGL
-2162 AMLERNPLLQPSRFP
+2162 AMLQRNPLLQPNRFP
-2177 AINTV
+2177 AIDVV

-2204 GPSGSGKSSL
+2204 GPSGSGKSSM
-2214 LRHVAAAVGKEL
+2214 LRHVAASVGKEL

-2253 HSSLDDLRESL
+2253 HSSLDGLREALLESILSLLPETSSQAAVDLTSL
-2264 LESLLSLFPQTPSQ
+2264 LETR
-2278 VAVDLISLLEARSD
+2278 AD
-2292 EESLSKISDSIQS
+2292 EESLTKISTSIQS
-2305 LASQA
+2305 LASQV
-2310 AADSLL
+2310 AADSPL
-2316 GLRLSRSS
+2316 GRCLSRAF
-2324 ELLHAPRALANP
+2324 ELLHGPRTLANP

-2350 KGKWLVL
+2350 QGKWLVL
-2357 DNANLCSASVLDRL
+2357 DNANLCSASVLDRM

-2396 IRPHPDF
+2396 IKPHSDF

-2431 VDMESEYHLTKITD
+2431 LDKQSEFYLTKITD
-2445 MESTVE
+2445 IDSTLG
-2451 RLAQASSLVRSP
+2451 RLAQASSLARSH
-2463 GHAVQ
+2463 GNAVQ
-2468 IATLALD
+2468 VATLALD

-2481 TALLSRYEK
+2481 SALLSRYEK
-2490 AQHTMSRSYDAENA
+2490 FQQSLSCPHKSYNTHTSLPA
-2504 RTNQD
+2504 
-2509 LAVLISYLQ
+2509 LISFLQ
-2518 SPRGASTRQ
+2518 SSKGASTRQ
-2527 AVLRLYSNL
+2527 AVLQLYSNL
-2536 SRALTGNE
+2536 SRELTGSDAVA
-2544 MMTAIQPLHTLHN
+2544 TVQPLHALHN
-2557 GPVVPILDKFS
+2557 RPITPILEKLS
-2568 PRAAEWLGICYEV
+2568 PKASEWLGICYEV
-2581 HMDIQH
+2581 HVDIQH
-2587 TQQAVHAQSRTLD
+2587 IQEAMHTQNRTLD

-2616 SHVASVSKDSTVQ
+2616 GHVASVSKDSTVH
-2629 VAGFLD
+2629 VAGFLNTI
-2635 AVLQSIGN
+2635 LQLVGD
-2643 FIEQSLKTSN
+2643 FIEHSLKASN
-2653 YLTSTKTLL
+2653 PLVNT
-2662 RSLLRYWWRTFQF
+2662 RSLLHSLLHYWWRTFQF
-2675 TTTSP
+2675 TTTSS

-2691 QGVDLFQAMM
+2691 QGVDLFQNM
-2701 ARSSDDDASQLLTS
+2701 AYHSGSDEASQLLAN
-2715 VVHSVHEA
+2715 VVHTIHEA
-2723 FFVGFKLTTGLSMEP
+2723 FFVGFKLTTGLNMET

-2744 PTPLPDEA
+2744 PVPIADEA

-2759 MEKLASRFDAIR
+2759 MGKLASRFDAIR
-2771 WRCNANVVDLNAAI
+2771 WKCNANVVDLSTAI
-2785 KSLAEAYS
+2785 ASLAEAYN

-2800 VAGDLLSALQEELR
+2800 VAGDLLSALQDEIQ
-2814 RLEAKVDESRN
+2814 RLEAKVDESRD
-2825 VSPFFELEFEMLR
+2825 VSPFFKSEFEMLR
-2838 QSLVVHS
+2838 QSLVVHR
-2845 VSRKSSTFLE
+2845 VSRKSSKFLDL
-2855 SQDAVVLSNLPT
+2855 QDAVVLSNLPT
-2867 LLQMRLQSMDNS
+2867 LLQMRLQSMDSS

-2884 STDYILGGISTPHPW
+2884 SMDYILGGTPTPYPW

-2909 KYDNTSSA
+2909 KYDSTSSA
-2917 DLLGLQNLKTELPA
+2917 DLFGLQNLEVELPA

-2940 KAVSSDPVGDL
+2940 EAVSSDPVGDL
-2951 NQLLWHLMRETLGAL
+2951 NQLLWHLVREMLGSL
-2966 SLLPQFV
+2966 SLLEEIV
-2973 SIYEQLSRELGPV
+2973 SIYEQLSRDLRPV
-2986 EVKQDGLSG
+2986 EIKQEGISG
-2995 ALERYTDIQFDLPEG
+2995 ALERYEDIQFDLPEG
-3010 LGPVVK
+3010 LGPVFK
-3016 DHFLPALIALV
+3016 DHFLPALIGLV
-3027 GSEKSTTQKG
+3027 SSEKSTTQKSS
-3037 GLSAVAW
+3037 LSAIAW
-3044 SHFAVGC
+3044 AHFAVGC

-3065 RAQTERDYHEDL
+3065 RAKTERDYHEEFL
-3077 VAALKGKLRALSAFE
+3077 AALKSKWRALCAFE
-3092 LACTG
+3092 LAFTG
-3097 QASSLRSELLA
+3097 QSSNSRSELLA
-3108 LEIQDLG
+3108 REIEGLG

-3125 RPSTTDLTRLQGE
+3125 RPSTTDLVRLQGE
-3138 FNNVLSATVK
+3138 FNNVLSAVVK
-3148 TDIISTLYAYLATPT
+3148 TDILSTLYGYLANPSG
-3163 ETGAE
+3163 TGAE
-3168 EVRLVR
+3168 EVRLVQ
-3174 DNVLHLVERLT
+3174 DNVLHLIERLT
-3185 TRFPAYEDLTVPL
+3185 TRFQAYEDLTVPL

-3212 AVRDSVLQPES
+3212 SVRDSVLQPES
-3223 SSAWLLG
+3223 SSAWLLN
-3230 VAPLLGGSLLNSQT
+3230 VAPLLGGTLYNSHT
-3244 TVPSANLEF
+3244 TMSSTNLEF
-3253 LSYIGVVVGIDGL
+3253 LSYVGIIVGIDGL
-3266 GSLGH
+3266 GSLDH
-3271 SMREKIVRS
+3271 WLREKLVRS
-3280 FHYFYEEWSKKLDA
+3280 LHYFYEEWSKKLDA

-3300 SKNSL
+3300 AKNSL
-3305 YRYKGGLEDEEEAEQ
+3305 YRFKGGLEDEEEAEKK
-3320 HDFNELFPDYGAED
+3320 DFNELFPDYGAD
-3334 NAANVTQGG
+3334 DDTTDVAQGG
-3343 HAARALSMRLA
+3343 HAARTLSMRLA

-3365 DSQQGIL
+3365 DSQHGIL
-3372 TFVKTVGRKLSTEA
+3372 NFVKTVGRKLSSEA
-3386 GDTVAAI
+3386 GDTAVI
-3393 AAHHDRALLPVAL
+3393 AAHHDRSLLPVAL
-3406 LVLDEKFGNFDSSID
+3406 LVLDEKLNNFNSSIHSD
-3421 SNNYNFYLSA
+3421 NYNFYLSA
-3431 NLFEARKLVNL
+3431 NLFEGRKVVNL
-3442 VHSIRLRFR
+3442 IHLIRLRFR

-3479 HSDPLAKIINRVEKL
+3479 HSDPLAKIITRVEKL
-3494 HALVYEWQFG
+3494 HAFVYEWQFG
-3504 GWASHVYGAQT
+3504 GWASHVYGAPT

-3546 LSDAKSWWFVA
+3546 QNDAKSWWFVA

-3565 MTKIEL
+3565 MSKIEL
-3571 GHDLQDYA
+3571 GHDLEDYA
-3579 IQLMA
+3579 VQLVA

-3593 VWGEFQTRLQLLQQ
+3593 VLGEFQTRLQLLRQ
-3607 LSKQLEFMVPDYG
+3607 LIKQLEFMVTDYNP
-3620 ALGLIHN
+3620 LSLIHN
-3627 AVLNFIA
+3627 AVLNFISL
-3634 MYQRYEVKVVEALQ
+3634 YQRYELKVSEAMQ

-3686 FRLVRKFRAVLGTP
+3686 FKLVRKFRTVLGTP
-3700 MRSIVDQGLPDRSFT
+3700 MRTIIDQGLPDKSFPG
-3715 SPVPLGN
+3715 SSVVELMAPPLPRAN
-3722 TAASLSLPKAYYDAV
+3722 EAAAL
-3737 KVCQSTIAGYRNDA
+3737 VCQQSIPGWLEDA
-3751 HCRRLANAD
+3751 HTKRLSNAD
-3760 KIIEIMAKASELPE
+3760 KIIGIMSKSSDLPE
-3774 SAVPAADVVDTFVS
+3774 STIMAAEIIDAFVS

-3798 QETPAFLTEENKE
+3798 KETPAFLTDENKE

-3816 KSRKVR
+3816 KTRKVR
-3822 LFDETVKAIR
+3822 LFDETVKTIR

-3841 ETHLRNQKQRAAV
+3841 ETHLRHQKQMATV
-3854 FAKIRHL
+3854 FARIRYL
-3861 PCEGDMG
+3861 QCEGDSG

-3881 LAPQVRNALHDHNG
+3881 LAPQIRNSLHDHHG

-3903 RTTGYMEGMLHVLI
+3903 RTTGYMEGILHVLI
-3917 QQRQNLAANS
+3917 QQRQCLAGNRN
-3927 HQLASLDAA
+3927 HLASLDAA
-3936 LSQAETLL
+3936 LSKARILVEANHSGFVKNTED
-3944 KVHQSSPTRTTNQ
+3944 TN
-3957 IFNHEQAL
+3957 NHEQVL
-3965 RWLLPVLEFGIHLVG
+3965 RWLIPVLEFGIHMLD
-3980 VHARLGKLDNAAIQ
+3980 VHARLGKLDNGAIQ
-3994 ASLRGWLARFSKLRT
+3994 AALREWLASFSKLQT
-4009 QFDAQDKL
+4009 QFQSLQRLPDK
-4017 PERFESVSQSQLNEQ
+4017 FESALQSQLNEQ
-4032 LEEGLGDF
+4032 LEERLGDF

-4063 WTSVATVVDETWAL
+4063 WAL
-4077 DTSHILPFQQGLL
+4077 MTAGSDKKWTIDIANIPLFHEGVLN
-4090 DLSKKVL
+4090 LSKKVL
-4097 DAVQKF
+4097 AAVQKF
-4103 QKAAA
+4103 QTAAS
-4108 SMPTSTDE
+4108 SMPTSADE
-4116 ASWLLQYGDSLLGLA
+4116 ASWLLHYGDSLVGLT
-4131 KSLHMDTILS
+4131 KSLHMDTIIDGVIEALDRLS
-4141 DVVKALNWLS
+4141 HTELADPQVRNA
-4151 QSDLDDDQ
+4151 
-4159 AKASSLSLLAVVLP
+4159 AFSLLAVTLP
-4173 VLQQYALICRK
+4173 ILQQYASTCHK

-4194 ASSKMALNLGKAFVE
+4194 ATSKMALDLGKAFFEV
-4209 IASRGF
+4209 AARGF

-4226 EDSGK
+4226 EESGN
-4231 LESGTGLG
+4231 LEGGTGLG

-4287 GDMGSAAGDDEDEED
+4287 GEMGSAAGDDEDEQD

-4308 EEENDMDEETGDVD
+4308 EEEENDIDEEAGDVD

-4333 WDGDGD
+4333 WDGDGNE
-4339 DADKDQKGDQKG
+4339 ADKDQKGDQKG

-4364 NSDGKDAQ
+4364 EFDSKDAQ
-4372 PQDEPDQAD
+4372 PQDDADQAN
-4381 PEQGEEEGPDQDDSA
+4381 PEQDEEEVGPDQDDSA
-4396 AQEELNQQDQNV
+4396 AQEELNRQDQNV

-4416 PEDMDI
+4416 PEDMDV
-4422 DGKDDDEESAI
+4422 DGKDEDDESAI

-4440 LSDVPQD
+4440 LSDAPQE
-4447 EVEDEAK
+4447 EVEEEGK
-4454 QEGDA
+4454 QEGDVQ
-4459 KNVDEGDGEEGQ
+4459 KTDEHDGEEDQ

-4480 IDPEN
+4480 IDPDN
-4485 PDEETQGE
+4485 PDEETQGD
-4493 NAEMEDREPEAEEQ
+4493 NVEMEECEPEAEEQ
-4507 GAEPSEEKDEEKP
+4507 GAEDSGEKDEEKP

-4528 HADPDN
+4528 HADPDH
-4534 AAPSDVKNSAGQ
+4534 AAPSDIKNGAGQ

-4559 QAKAA
+4559 RAKAA
-4564 QREHGDMGQNAED
+4564 QREHGEMGQNAED
-4577 QETAAGQEGAV
+4577 QETAAGHEGAV
-4588 SRQEDDQHRA
+4588 SRQDDEQNRA
-4598 DEANKQDDSSNPQ
+4598 DEANKQDDPSESQ

-4637 EAHQKP
+4637 ETQQKSE
-4643 DADMAQQE
+4643 ADMAQKD
-4651 FQHLQNDDDAADA
+4651 FQHLQNDEDAADA

-4672 DEVRPI
+4672 DEVQPI
-4678 DESMAIDQEA
+4678 DESMAIDQET
-4688 QEEEPS
+4688 QDEKS

-4702 DMMDVDEDADAAE
+4702 EMMDVDEDADAAE
-4715 QQDASKDE
+4715 QDMLKDQ
-4723 EMQERDESR
+4723 EMQEQDESR
-4732 TGVATRRGAFNKER
+4732 TGVATRRGAFNRDR
-4746 SESPTRATKTE
+4746 SESPTRVMETE
-4757 EEEEVV
+4757 EEDEVV
-4763 EETSTQLS
+4763 DETSTQLS
-4771 ATHLSEED
+4771 ATHISEEE

-4784 YASSL
+4784 YASSF
-4789 DAWTSFQTKTH
+4789 DSWTSFQTKTH

-4821 LSGAYRTGKRLNIK
+4821 LSGSYRTGKRLNIK

-4848 KIWTRR
+4848 KIWMRR
-4854 AVPTKRTYQILLCVD
+4854 AIPTKRTYQILLCVD

-4876 TTSGTLAL
+4876 TTSGTMAL
-4884 ESLVMVARALAMLEA
+4884 ESLVMVSRALALLEV
-4899 GQVGVLGFGADVFT
+4899 GQVGVLSFGADVFT
-4913 AHELTAPLLHSHDA
+4913 AHELTAPLINSHDA
-4927 GARVLQRFTFGQDRT
+4927 GAKVLQRFTFEQDRT
-4942 DVGLL
+4942 DIGLL
-4947 VRRTI
+4947 IRRTI
-4952 DQFRAARQAAT
+4952 DQFRAARNNIAGR
-4963 SGGGSEDLWQLALIL
+4963 SGGEDLWQLALIL
-4978 SDGLTPSAAHERIRR
+4978 SDGLTPSSAHERIRR

-5005 VFIIMDDA
+5005 VFIIMDDST
-5013 GAKKGDSVLEL
+5013 AKKGDSVLEL
-5024 KEARFAKDDAGGS
+5024 KEARFSKEADGSS

-5052 YLIVHHLEDLPGALA
+5052 YLIVHNLEDLPGALA

>member
-1 MWIAAGGRS
+1 
-10 FVLRICRGATWPAE
+10 
-24 GGRCA
+24 
-29 SKVVVG
+29 
-35 RSVGE
+35 
-40 GVAWVGSFGGQLLCW
+40 
-55 SRSRS
+55 
-60 ETELQNFSRSPNWPM
+60 
-75 HFCPGRPV
+75 
-83 NPLRCEIHL
+83 
-92 AGDRGPQ
+92 
-99 FKRWTPAAE
+99 
-108 AGPLTA
+108 
-114 EKKDGRPQK
+114 
-123 KEEGLSHPATNL
+123 
-135 SRICTRT
+135 
-142 MAKLDVSS
+142 MAKFDVSS
-150 QRASLLDDATA
+150 QRASLLSDATA
-161 MASLPP
+161 MASLPS
-167 ELLHVIRHQTPTSLL
+167 ELLHIIRDQNPTNLL
-182 DAISQAALLP
+182 EAISQAALLP
-192 RLTGRLFAHFEPVFA
+192 RLTGRIFVHFEPVFA
-207 DIAARWLLNTR
+207 DIAARWILNTR
-218 HGTCDDHVLAAFA
+218 KGSCDDSIIAAFA
-231 RILPFAPSL
+231 RLLPFAPSL
-240 SVFLDDYFKSL
+240 SVFLDQYLETLDHEPRSSSQ
-251 PTARLALIGSSPT
+251 PPVTARLDLAGSSNT
-264 DALSQRLLAVWRLLN
+264 LSEAALSQRLLAVWRLLN
-279 FDKKAYA
+279 FDNKAYTS
-286 PLVLPSEITSLFS
+286 LVLPSEVQTLFS
-299 HTHGPVK
+299 HSCGPVK

-312 FCLLM
+312 FSLLM
-317 NASDLK
+317 HASDLK
-323 LDALVRQYISDEE
+323 LDALIRQYISEE
-336 PLTGDFDG
+336 ESLTGDFDG
-344 NPIDYVFVSLF
+344 NSIDYVFLSLF
-355 EHTRAEDMR
+355 EHARAEDIH
-364 KHLVAV
+364 KQITAI
-370 REQTR
+370 REQQQN
-375 DDTLTKIPPQNLT
+375 DTLTKIPPQNLT
-388 GLVVSYGGTVLPRPL
+388 GLVVSYGNTVLPRPA
-403 GPPSKPSSLVPTPM
+403 GAPNKPSSLIPTPT

-424 LAKLLQRPGPVL
+424 LSKLLQRPGPVL

-448 VLELA
+448 VMELA

-458 ASSLVTLHLN
+458 GSSLVTLHLN

-477 GLYTTGTKPGSFEWR
+477 GLYTTGAKPGSFEWR

-557 MNGKENIPT
+557 MNGRENIPT

-575 LPVQGMPQEELRTVI
+575 LPVQTMPQEELQTVI
-590 QEKYPLLHKF
+590 HEKYPLLHKF
-600 VSDPI
+600 VSRPI

-610 RVCLVLSG
+610 RVCMILSG
-618 PASIPG
+618 PALIPG

-629 ERPISSRDLFKWCQ
+629 ERPVNSRDLFKWCQ
-643 RLERLIASTGA
+643 RLEKLISSTGA
-654 KTGSEPMSETIYDG
+654 RTGSEPLSETTYDG

-678 SGIKDHR
+678 SGIKDYR
-685 VKDKLILHIGELMGR
+685 VREKLILHIGELMGR
-700 SAQRVEHHLTMHIPR
+700 SSQRVEHHLTMHIPR
-715 LEETETHLKVGRS
+715 LEDTETHITVGRS
-728 RLSKTRRSTRVT
+728 RLSKTRRPNRIA
-740 KPKRPFAPTTHAKR
+740 KPKRPFAPTTHARR

-779 TTVVQQLADSLGHKL
+779 TTVVQQLADSVGHKL

-814 INVRSLAVPLK
+814 INVRNLAVPLK

-841 NQKYLETI
+841 NQKYLDTI

-879 LAEDQK
+879 LAEEQK
-885 RDKTRDDDQP
+885 RDKLREDDQP
-895 AKRRKTESSLQALL
+895 AKRRKTESSLQALM
-909 ELRPRWERF
+909 ELKPRWDKF
-918 SQNLEQFEIQLAG
+918 AQDLEQFEIQLAG

-944 IVKAVRNGDWVLLDE
+944 IIKAVRNGDWVLLDE

-970 IADLLQSGPDS
+970 IADLLQSGPNA

-1050 SGQNPRVDQAADK
+1050 SGQNSRVDQAADK
-1063 VAQLYLRIKELAEAK
+1063 VAHLYLRIKELAEAK

-1099 AYVNDVAQYYGLER
+1099 AYVNDVSPYYGLER

-1135 MPLITQYL
+1135 MPLITEYL

-1148 GRILAKPPK
+1148 SRILAKPPK

-1185 AKERTDYIRTPYI
+1185 AKERTDYIRTPYV

-1262 SDGKLKFQ
+1262 SDGKLNFQ

-1277 MRKGHWIVLDEL
+1277 MRQGHWIVLDEL

-1378 DCRRMVSVYKELSRL
+1378 DCRRIVSVYKELSRL
-1393 RQTSRVFEQKD
+1393 RQTSRIFEQKD

-1450 IETVFKVKIDPD
+1450 IETVFRVKIDPD

-1471 AIRRFG
+1471 AIRRSG

-1514 GCGKTTICQLLAE
+1514 GCGKTTICQLLSE

-1563 LKQSLEEALGQLGQ
+1563 LKQSLEEIFKQLGQ
-1577 PTEGENIEEL
+1577 SPKGENIEEL
-1587 LARYHSLSADILGQL
+1587 LARYHDLSADILGQL
-1602 PEPLKESIHAN
+1602 PESLIESVHSN

-1630 AMKSAHYFL
+1630 AMKNAHYFL

-1678 ADGFQFFATMNPGG
+1678 TDGFQFFATMNPGG

-1706 FTEIWVPPLSDRRD
+1706 FTEIWVPPLSNRHD
-1720 VLDIVIDKLKPPF
+1720 VLDIVVDKLKPQF
-1733 KCFAHIIVDFTYW
+1733 KSFAHIIVDFTYW
-1746 FGKTCRSSTAT
+1746 FGRTCRSSTAT

-1764 LVWANFVNNATQLEP
+1764 LVWVNFVNNAAQLEP
-1779 PVALLHGAA
+1779 SAALLHGAA

-1800 ALLALDPKT
+1800 ALLSLDPKT
-1809 MDEQRQRCLDKF
+1809 MDEQRQKCLHKF
-1821 SELIGNAADVT
+1821 NELIGNSIDVT
-1832 PFYRNEP
+1832 SFYRSEP
-1839 RLVIDQHSVQIG
+1839 RLVIDQDTVQIG
-1851 EFSVARTA
+1851 DFSVART
-1859 SGADNA
+1859 SGGADNA
-1865 TFAFDAPTTKM
+1865 AFAFDAPTTKM

-1900 KTTLVSALAQA
+1900 KTTLVSALAHA

-2027 RFIVVYADVFSEQD
+2027 RFIVVYTDVFSEQD
-2041 LMLIAGKRHGSLPP
+2041 LMLIAGKRHGSLPAD
-2055 ETIQKMIRFVSSL
+2055 TIQNMIRFVSSL
-2068 DYETSVRKS
+2068 DYETSIRKS

-2098 LASSDPLLA
+2098 LASKDPLLA
-2107 SAKASDF
+2107 SAKAADF
-2114 LDIVVSQRF
+2114 LDIIVSQRF
-2123 RSATDRQHIAR
+2123 RSASDRQSIAQ
-2134 LFAEAFGALP
+2134 LFAEAFGELP
-2144 QPHSLYHSLNP
+2144 QPHSLYHSLHP
-2155 AICQVGL
+2155 AFCQVGV
-2162 AMLERNPLLQPSRFP
+2162 AMLERNRLLQPSRFP

-2187 IESLLICVKQD
+2187 IESLLICAKQD

-2214 LRHVAAAVGKEL
+2214 LRHVAASVGKEL

-2253 HSSLDDLRESL
+2253 YSSLDDLLEAL
-2264 LESLLSLFPQTPSQ
+2264 LESTLSLLPQMPSQ

-2292 EESLSKISDSIQS
+2292 EASLSKISESIQS
-2305 LASQA
+2305 LASQV

-2316 GLRLSRSS
+2316 GLRLSRAFD
-2324 ELLHAPRALANP
+2324 LLHSPRTLANP

-2350 KGKWLVL
+2350 KGQWLVL

-2378 DGFLSINEHSG
+2378 DGFLSINEHTG

-2396 IRPHPDF
+2396 IKPHPDF

-2411 RYGELSR
+2411 RNGELSR

-2423 SVEIYLDA
+2423 SVEIYLD
-2431 VDMESEYHLTKITD
+2431 VVEIQSDFYLSKITD
-2445 MESTVE
+2445 IESTVA
-2451 RLAQASSLVRSP
+2451 RLAQASFLARNSEN
-2463 GHAVQ
+2463 AVP

-2475 NLSLQE
+2475 NISVQE
-2481 TALLSRYEK
+2481 SALLPRYEK
-2490 AQHTMSRSYDAENA
+2490 AQKALSVRQNA
-2504 RTNQD
+2504 DNAQLGQD
-2509 LAVLISYLQ
+2509 LSALISYLQ
-2518 SPRGASTRQ
+2518 SPKVASTRQ
-2527 AVLRLYSNL
+2527 SVLQLYSTL
-2536 SRALTGNE
+2536 SRELTG
-2544 MMTAIQPLHTLHN
+2544 TDAVTTIQPLHPLHN
-2557 GPVVPILDKFS
+2557 GSMVPILEMLS
-2568 PRAAEWLGICYEV
+2568 PRAAEWLGICYEA
-2581 HMDIQH
+2581 HMDIQR
-2587 TQQAVHAQSRTLD
+2587 TQQAMSTQTRTLD

-2616 SHVASVSKDSTVQ
+2616 SHVASVSKDSTVH
-2629 VAGFLD
+2629 VVGFLD
-2635 AVLQSIGN
+2635 TILQLIGK
-2643 FIEQSLKTSN
+2643 FIEFSLKTSDFQ
-2653 YLTSTKTLL
+2653 LKAQSMMH
-2662 RSLLRYWWRTFQF
+2662 SLLHYWWRTFQF
-2675 TTTSP
+2675 ATTSP

-2691 QGVDLFQAMM
+2691 QGVDLFQTMM
-2701 ARSSDDDASQLLTS
+2701 TSVNGNEASHLLAD
-2715 VVHSVHEA
+2715 VVHSIHEA

-2738 LWQLLR
+2738 LWKLLR
-2744 PTPLPDEA
+2744 PVPIPDEA

-2759 MEKLASRFDAIR
+2759 MEKLANRFDEIK
-2771 WRCNANVVDLNAAI
+2771 WKSNANVVDLSTAMS
-2785 KSLAEAYS
+2785 SLAQAYS
-2793 VIRGNAA
+2793 IIRGNAA
-2800 VAGDLLSALQEELR
+2800 VAGDLLAALQVEIQ
-2814 RLEAKVDESRN
+2814 RLEAQVDESRD
-2825 VSPFFELEFEMLR
+2825 VSPFFEVEFEMLR
-2838 QSLVVHS
+2838 QSLVVHR
-2845 VSRKSSTFLE
+2845 VSRKLSTFLE

-2867 LLQMRLQSMDNS
+2867 LLQMRLQSMNSS

-2884 STDYILGGISTPHPW
+2884 AMDYILGGTSTPHPW
-2899 SGRLVSSLIH
+2899 SGRFVSSLIH
-2909 KYDNTSSA
+2909 KYDSTSSA
-2917 DLLGLQNLKTELPA
+2917 DLLGLQNLEVELPA

-2940 KAVSSDPVGDL
+2940 EAVSSDPVGDL
-2951 NQLLWHLMRETLGAL
+2951 NQLLWHLMRETLDSL
-2966 SLLPQFV
+2966 SLLQEFIA
-2973 SIYEQLSRELGPV
+2973 IYERLSRDLSPV
-2986 EVKQDGLSG
+2986 EIERGGMSG
-2995 ALERYTDIQFDLPEG
+2995 ALDRYARFQFDLPEG
-3010 LGPVVK
+3010 LGSVLNN
-3016 DHFLPALIALV
+3016 HFLPALFALV
-3027 GSEKSTTQKG
+3027 SSEKSTTQKS
-3037 GLSAVAW
+3037 GLSAIAW

-3065 RAQTERDYHEDL
+3065 RAQTEREYHEDL
-3077 VAALKGKLRALSAFE
+3077 LASLKGKWQALRAFE
-3092 LACTG
+3092 LAFTG
-3097 QASSLRSELLA
+3097 QASNLRSELLA
-3108 LEIQDLG
+3108 RDIEDLG
-3115 EPPAASTTVY
+3115 EPPAASATVY
-3125 RPSTTDLTRLQGE
+3125 RPSTTDLARLQGE
-3138 FNNVLSATVK
+3138 FNNILNAIVR
-3148 TDIISTLYAYLATPT
+3148 TDILSTLYSYLANPT
-3163 ETGAE
+3163 GTGAE

-3198 VTILRCLQVGFSLS
+3198 VTLLRCLQVGLSLS
-3212 AVRDSVLQPES
+3212 TVCDSILQPES

-3230 VAPLLGGSLLNSQT
+3230 VAPLLGGSLFTSQT
-3244 TVPSANLEF
+3244 AIPSNNLEF
-3253 LSYIGVVVGIDGL
+3253 LSYIGLVVGVDGL
-3266 GSLGH
+3266 NSLGH
-3271 SMREKIVRS
+3271 ATRDKLLRS

-3300 SKNSL
+3300 VKNSL
-3305 YRYKGGLEDEEEAEQ
+3305 YRYKGGLEDAEEAEQ
-3320 HDFNELFPDYGAED
+3320 QDFNELFPDYSAED
-3334 NAANVTQGG
+3334 GTTNMTQDS
-3343 HAARALSMRLA
+3343 HSARTLAMRLA
-3354 ERHEKIFLRPQ
+3354 ERHEKIFLRSQ
-3365 DSQQGIL
+3365 DTQEGIL
-3372 TFVKTVGRKLSTEA
+3372 AFVQTVGRKLSSEA
-3386 GDTVAAI
+3386 RDTPAI
-3393 AAHHDRALLPVAL
+3393 AAHHDRSLLPVAL
-3406 LVLDEKFGNFDSSID
+3406 LVLDEKLNSFNSSID
-3421 SNNYNFYLSA
+3421 NNNYNFYLSA

-3442 VHSIRLRFR
+3442 LHLIRLRFR
-3451 ELQGVDEIAHLQ
+3451 ELQGIDEIAHLQ

-3479 HSDPLAKIINRVEKL
+3479 HNDPLAKIITRVEKL
-3494 HALVYEWQFG
+3494 HAFMYEWQFG
-3504 GWASHVYGAQT
+3504 GWASHVYGALT
-3515 LYNKLTE
+3515 LYDKVTE

-3531 LATWARLFDQEAEKC
+3531 LATWARLFDQEADKC
-3546 LSDAKSWWFVA
+3546 RSDAKSWWFVA

-3565 MTKIEL
+3565 MSKIEL

-3579 IQLMA
+3579 IQLMG

-3593 VWGEFQTRLQLLQQ
+3593 VWGEFQTRLQLLRQ
-3607 LSKQLEFMVPDYG
+3607 LSKQLEFMVPDYS
-3620 ALGLIHN
+3620 ALSLIHN
-3627 AVLNFIA
+3627 AVLNFIC
-3634 MYQRYEVKVVEALQ
+3634 MYRRYEVKVVEALH
-3648 KGRASLEKDMK
+3648 KGRASLEKNMK

-3686 FRLVRKFRAVLGTP
+3686 FRLVRKFRAILGTP
-3700 MRSIVDQGLPDRSFT
+3700 MRSVIDQGLPDKSFA
-3715 SPVPLGN
+3715 SHLLPKQ
-3722 TAASLSLPKAYYDAV
+3722 TAVLPKANDAAAV
-3737 KVCQSTIAGYRNDA
+3737 VCQQLIPGWLEDA
-3751 HCRRLANAD
+3751 HTKRLSNAD
-3760 KIIEIMAKASELPE
+3760 KIIGIMSEASELPE
-3774 SAVPAADVVDTFVS
+3774 STIAAAAVVESFIS
-3788 ETMSAMASLR
+3788 ETISAMASLR
-3798 QETPAFLTEENKE
+3798 KETPAFLTEENKE

-3816 KSRKVR
+3816 KSRKIR

-3841 ETHLRNQKQRAAV
+3841 ETHLRNQKQIAGV
-3854 FAKIRHL
+3854 FARL
-3861 PCEGDMG
+3861 RYLDCEGDSD

-3881 LAPQVRNALHDHNG
+3881 LAPQIRNALHDHHG
-3895 DLTNESVR
+3895 DLTNESIR
-3903 RTTGYMEGMLHVLI
+3903 RTTGYMDGILHVLI
-3917 QQRQNLAANS
+3917 QQRQSLAAHS
-3927 HQLASLDAA
+3927 HQLTSLDAA
-3936 LSQAETLL
+3936 ISKTQTLVETYQSGVVSTSQ
-3944 KVHQSSPTRTTNQ
+3944 KTTT
-3957 IFNHEQAL
+3957 HEQAL
-3965 RWLLPVLEFGIHLVG
+3965 RWIIPVLDFG
-3980 VHARLGKLDNAAIQ
+3980 VHLLDVHAKLGKLDNSAIQ
-3994 ASLRGWLARFSKLRT
+3994 ESLRGWLTRFSNLRM
-4009 QFDAQDKL
+4009 QFEAQPKL
-4017 PERFESVSQSQLNEQ
+4017 PERFESASHSQLKEQ
-4032 LEEGLGDF
+4032 LEEILGDF

-4053 LAFIFQQLQL
+4053 LAFIFHQLQL
-4063 WTSVATVVDETWAL
+4063 WTSVTTDVDQNWAIG
-4077 DTSHILPFQQGLL
+4077 DKNLPLYYDSVL
-4090 DLSKKVL
+4090 NLSKRVL

-4103 QKAAA
+4103 QKAATC
-4108 SMPTSTDE
+4108 MPTSTEE
-4116 ASWLLQYGDSLLGLA
+4116 ASWLLQYGDKLVGLI
-4131 KSLHMDTILS
+4131 KSLHMDTINS
-4141 DVVKALNWLS
+4141 GVVEALNRLS
-4151 QSDLDDDQ
+4151 HSTLADPQVKN
-4159 AKASSLSLLAVVLP
+4159 AACSLLAVTLP
-4173 VLQQYALICRK
+4173 LLQQYASTCHQ

-4194 ASSKMALNLGKAFVE
+4194 ASSKMALSLGKAFVE
-4209 IASRGF
+4209 IAARGF

-4226 EDSGK
+4226 EESGK

-4287 GDMGSAAGDDEDEED
+4287 GDMGSAAGEEEDEQE

-4308 EEENDMDEETGDVD
+4308 DEENDIDEETGDVD

-4339 DADKDQKGDQKG
+4339 DADKDQKGEQKG

-4364 NSDGKDAQ
+4364 DSNSKDAP
-4372 PQDEPDQAD
+4372 PQDEPDEAN
-4381 PEQGEEEGPDQDDSA
+4381 PEQEEEAGPDQDDGA
-4396 AQEELNQQDQNV
+4396 AQEELNRQDQHV

-4422 DGKDDDEESAI
+4422 DGKDEDEESAI

-4440 LSDVPQD
+4440 LSDVAQD
-4447 EVEDEAK
+4447 VVDE
-4454 QEGDA
+4454 DA
-4459 KNVDEGDGEEGQ
+4459 KKEETPENVDDGDGEEGQ

-4480 IDPEN
+4480 IETDN
-4485 PDEETQGE
+4485 PDDEMQGE
-4493 NAEMEDREPEAEEQ
+4493 NTEMEDREPEAEEQ
-4507 GAEPSEEKDEEKP
+4507 GAEDSGEKDEEKP

-4534 AAPSDVKNSAGQ
+4534 AAPSDVKNGAGQ

-4564 QREHGDMGQNAED
+4564 QREHGEMGQNAED
-4577 QETAAGQEGAV
+4577 QETAAGHEGAV
-4588 SRQEDDQHRA
+4588 SRQDDDQNRA
-4598 DEANKQDDSSNPQ
+4598 DEANKQDDSSKSQ

-4643 DADMAQQE
+4643 EADMAQKD
-4651 FQHLQNDDDAADA
+4651 FQHLQNDDDAPDA

-4672 DEVRPI
+4672 DEVQPI

-4688 QEEEPS
+4688 QEEQS

-4702 DMMDVDEDADAAE
+4702 DMMDVDKDADTAE
-4715 QQDASKDE
+4715 QDVSKDE
-4723 EMQERDESR
+4723 DMQERDESR

-4746 SESPTRATKTE
+4746 SESPTRAMQTE
-4757 EEEEVV
+4757 EEDEVV

-4771 ATHLSEED
+4771 ATHISEED

-4784 YASSL
+4784 YASSF
-4789 DAWTSFQTKTH
+4789 DSWTSFQTKTH

-4821 LSGAYRTGKRLNIK
+4821 LSGSYRTGKRLNIK

-4848 KIWTRR
+4848 KIWMRR
-4854 AVPTKRTYQILLCVD
+4854 AIPTKRTYQILLCVD

-4876 TTSGTLAL
+4876 TTSGTMAL
-4884 ESLVMVARALAMLEA
+4884 ESLVMVSRALAMLEV

-4913 AHELTAPLLHSHDA
+4913 AHELSAPLLNSHDA
-4927 GARVLQRFTFGQDRT
+4927 GAKVLQRFAFEQDRT
-4942 DVGLL
+4942 DIGLL
-4947 VRRTI
+4947 IRRTI
-4952 DQFRAARQAAT
+4952 DQFRAARSNGAGR
-4963 SGGGSEDLWQLALIL
+4963 SGGEDLWQLALIL
-4978 SDGLTPSAAHERIRR
+4978 SDGLTPSSAHERIRR

-5005 VFIIMDDA
+5005 VFIIMDDSS
-5013 GAKKGDSVLEL
+5013 AKKGDSVLEL
-5024 KEARFAKDDAGGS
+5024 KEARFLKDTDGSS

-5052 YLIVHHLEDLPGALA
+5052 YLIVHNLEDLPGALA

>member
-1 MWIAAGGRS
+1 MS
-10 FVLRICRGATWPAE
+10 
-24 GGRCA
+24 
-29 SKVVVG
+29 
-35 RSVGE
+35 
-40 GVAWVGSFGGQLLCW
+40 
-55 SRSRS
+55 
-60 ETELQNFSRSPNWPM
+60 N
-75 HFCPGRPV
+75 
-83 NPLRCEIHL
+83 
-92 AGDRGPQ
+92 
-99 FKRWTPAAE
+99 
-108 AGPLTA
+108 
-114 EKKDGRPQK
+114 
-123 KEEGLSHPATNL
+123 
-135 SRICTRT
+135 
-142 MAKLDVSS
+142 
-150 QRASLLDDATA
+150 ATA
-161 MASLPP
+161 MASLPS
-167 ELLHVIRHQTPTSLL
+167 ELLHIIRDQNPTNLL
-182 DAISQAALLP
+182 EAISQAALLP
-192 RLTGRLFAHFEPVFA
+192 RLTGRIFIHFEPVFA
-207 DIAARWLLNTR
+207 DIAARWILNTR
-218 HGTCDDHVLAAFA
+218 KGSCDDSIIAAFA
-231 RILPFAPSL
+231 RLLPFAPSL
-240 SVFLDDYFKSL
+240 SVFLDEYLKTLNHEPDSSSQSL
-251 PTARLALIGSSPT
+251 VTARLDLTGSVTTLSG

-279 FDKKAYA
+279 FDEKAYA
-286 PLVLPSEITSLFS
+286 SLVLPSEVQALFS
-299 HTHGPVK
+299 HSYGPVK

-312 FCLLM
+312 FSLLM
-317 NASDLK
+317 HASDLK
-323 LDALVRQYISDEE
+323 LDALLQQYISQEE
-336 PLTGDFDG
+336 SLTGDFDG
-344 NPIDYVFVSLF
+344 NSIDYVFLSLF
-355 EHTRAEDMR
+355 EHARAEDMH
-364 KHLVAV
+364 KQIIAL
-370 REQTR
+370 REQEQN
-375 DDTLTKIPPQNLT
+375 DSCTKIPPQNLT
-388 GLVVSYGGTVLPRPL
+388 GLVVRYGNTVLPRPA
-403 GPPSKPSSLVPTPM
+403 GAPGKPSSLIPTHT

-424 LAKLLQRPGPVL
+424 LSKLLQRPGPVL
-436 LHGTSGAGKTAL
+436 LHGTSGAGKTAM

-458 ASSLVTLHLN
+458 GSSLVTLYLN

-557 MNGKENIPT
+557 MNGRENIPT

-575 LPVQGMPQEELRTVI
+575 LSVQSMPQEELQTVI
-590 QEKYPLLHKF
+590 EEKYPLLHKF

-605 LRVFD
+605 LKVFD
-610 RVCLVLSG
+610 RVCMILSG
-618 PASIPG
+618 PALIPG

-643 RLERLIASTGA
+643 RLERLISSTGVR
-654 KTGSEPMSETIYDG
+654 TGNEPLSETIYDG

-678 SGIKDHR
+678 GGIKDYR
-685 VKDKLILHIGELMGR
+685 VRDKLILHIGELMGR

-715 LEETETHLKVGRS
+715 LEETETHITVGRS
-728 RLSKTRRSTRVT
+728 RLSKTRRPNRIA
-740 KPKRPFAPTTHAKR
+740 KPKRPFAATTHARR
-754 LLEQIAVAVD
+754 LFEQIAVAVD

-814 INVRSLAVPLK
+814 INVRNLAVPLK

-841 NQKYLETI
+841 NQKYLDI
-849 SKSVAKGKWTSVA
+849 IGKSVAKGKWTSVA

-879 LAEDQK
+879 LAEEQK

-909 ELRPRWERF
+909 ELRPRWDKF
-918 SQNLEQFEIQLAG
+918 AQNLEQFEIQLAG

-944 IVKAVRNGDWVLLDE
+944 IIKAVRNGDWVLLDE

-970 IADLLQSGPDS
+970 IADLLQSGPDA

-993 ERIQAHPNF
+993 ESIQAHPNF

-1050 SGQNPRVDQAADK
+1050 SGQNSRVDQAADK
-1063 VAQLYLRIKELAEAK
+1063 VAHLYLRIKELAEAK

-1099 AYVNDVAQYYGLER
+1099 AYVNDVSPYYGLER

-1120 MGFLTLLSRDSEKLV
+1120 MGFLTLLSRDSEKVV
-1135 MPLITQYL
+1135 MPLITEYL

-1148 GRILAKPPK
+1148 SRILAKPPK

-1185 AKERTDYIRTPYI
+1185 AKERTDYIRTPYV

-1277 MRKGHWIVLDEL
+1277 MRQGHWIVLDEL

-1378 DCRRMVSVYKELSRL
+1378 DCRRIVSVYKELSRL

-1462 SLYGDKFSQ
+1462 LLYGDKFSQ
-1471 AIRRFG
+1471 AIRGSG
-1477 LKDNNQGVVWTNAMR
+1477 LKDNKQGVVWTNAMR

-1563 LKQSLEEALGQLGQ
+1563 LKQSLEEVFKQLGQ
-1577 PTEGENIEEL
+1577 SYEGENIEEL
-1587 LARYHSLSADILGQL
+1587 LSRYHSLSPEILGQL
-1602 PEPLKESIHAN
+1602 PQSLRESVHLN

-1630 AMKSAHYFL
+1630 AMKNAHYFL

-1678 ADGFQFFATMNPGG
+1678 TDGFQFFATMNPGG

-1706 FTEIWVPPLSDRRD
+1706 FTEIWVPPLSNIQD
-1720 VLDIVIDKLKPPF
+1720 VLDIVVDKLKPQF
-1733 KCFAHIIVDFTYW
+1733 KPFAHIIVDFTYW

-1764 LVWANFVNNATQLEP
+1764 LVWVSFVNNAAQLEP
-1779 PVALLHGAA
+1779 SAALLHGAA

-1809 MDEQRQRCLDKF
+1809 MDEQRQECLQKF
-1821 SELIGNAADVT
+1821 NELIGNSVDVT
-1832 PFYRNEP
+1832 SFYRNEP
-1839 RLVIDQHSVQIG
+1839 RLVINQDRVQIG
-1851 EFSVARTA
+1851 DFSVARTPG
-1859 SGADNA
+1859 GADNA
-1865 TFAFDAPTTKM
+1865 AFAFDAPTTKM

-1900 KTTLVSALAQA
+1900 KTTLVSALAHA

-2041 LMLIAGKRHGSLPP
+2041 LMLIAGKRHGSLPVD
-2055 ETIQKMIRFVSSL
+2055 TIQKMIRFVSNL
-2068 DYETSVRKS
+2068 DYETSIRKS

-2098 LASSDPLLA
+2098 LASKDPLLA
-2107 SAKASDF
+2107 SAEASDF
-2114 LDIVVSQRF
+2114 LDVIVSQRF
-2123 RSATDRQHIAR
+2123 RSASDRQSIAQ
-2134 LFAEAFGALP
+2134 LFAEAFGELP

-2155 AICQVGL
+2155 AVCQVGL
-2162 AMLERNPLLQPSRFP
+2162 AMLERDPLLQPSRFP
-2177 AINTV
+2177 AIDAV

-2214 LRHVAAAVGKEL
+2214 LRHVAASVGKEL

-2253 HSSLDDLRESL
+2253 HSSLDDLREALQESILSL
-2264 LESLLSLFPQTPSQ
+2264 LPQTPSQ
-2278 VAVDLISLLEARSD
+2278 IAVDLISLLELRSD
-2292 EESLSKISDSIQS
+2292 EASLSKISASIQS
-2305 LASQA
+2305 LASQV

-2316 GLRLSRSS
+2316 GLRVSRAF
-2324 ELLHAPRALANP
+2324 ELLQGPRTLANP

-2350 KGKWLVL
+2350 KGHWLVL

-2378 DGFLSINEHSG
+2378 DGFLSINEHTG

-2396 IRPHPDF
+2396 IKPHPNF

-2431 VDMESEYHLTKITD
+2431 VDMQSEFYLSKITD
-2445 MESTVE
+2445 IESAVA
-2451 RLAQASSLVRSP
+2451 RLAQASSLARNSDN
-2463 GHAVQ
+2463 AVP
-2468 IATLALD
+2468 IVTLALD
-2475 NLSLQE
+2475 NLSIQE
-2481 TALLSRYEK
+2481 SALLSRYEN
-2490 AQHTMSRSYDAENA
+2490 AQQSLSLRHNAENA
-2504 RTNQD
+2504 Q
-2509 LAVLISYLQ
+2509 LGQGLSALISYLQ
-2518 SPRGASTRQ
+2518 SPKGASTRQ
-2527 AVLRLYSNL
+2527 AVLQLYSTL
-2536 SRALTGNE
+2536 SRELTGNN
-2544 MMTAIQPLHTLHN
+2544 TVTTIQPLHTLHN
-2557 GPVVPILDKFS
+2557 GPMVPMLDNLS
-2568 PRAAEWLGICYEV
+2568 PRASEWLGICYEV
-2581 HMDIQH
+2581 HMDIQR
-2587 TQQAVHAQSRTLD
+2587 TQQAMSTQTRTLD

-2616 SHVASVSKDSTVQ
+2616 SHVASVSKDSTVH

-2635 AVLQSIGN
+2635 TILQLIGK
-2643 FIEQSLKTSN
+2643 FIELSLKTSN
-2653 YLTSTKTLL
+2653 FRVKAESMMH
-2662 RSLLRYWWRTFQF
+2662 SLLHYWWRTFQF
-2675 TTTSP
+2675 TTTSS

-2691 QGVDLFQAMM
+2691 QGVDLFHTMITNF
-2701 ARSSDDDASQLLTS
+2701 SENEASQLLAD
-2715 VVHSVHEA
+2715 VVNSIHEA
-2723 FFVGFKLTTGLSMEP
+2723 FFVGFKLTTGLNMEP

-2744 PTPLPDEA
+2744 PVPIADEA

-2759 MEKLASRFDAIR
+2759 MEKLASRFDEIR
-2771 WRCNANVVDLNAAI
+2771 WKSNANVVDLSTAMS
-2785 KSLAEAYS
+2785 SLAEAYS

-2800 VAGDLLSALQEELR
+2800 VAGDLLSALQVEIQ
-2814 RLEAKVDESRN
+2814 RLEANVDESRD

-2838 QSLVVHS
+2838 QSLVVHR

-2867 LLQMRLQSMDNS
+2867 LLQMRLQSMNSS

-2884 STDYILGGISTPHPW
+2884 AMDYILGGTSTPHPW
-2899 SGRLVSSLIH
+2899 SGRFVSSLIH
-2909 KYDNTSSA
+2909 KYDSTSSA
-2917 DLLGLQNLKTELPA
+2917 DLLGLQNLEVELPA
-2931 MGKLLAGSS
+2931 MGKLLASS
-2940 KAVSSDPVGDL
+2940 SEAVSSDPVGDL
-2951 NQLLWHLMRETLGAL
+2951 NQLLWHLMRETLGSL
-2966 SLLPQFV
+2966 SLLQEFV
-2973 SIYEQLSRELGPV
+2973 TIYEQLSRDLRPV
-2986 EVKQDGLSG
+2986 EIEQDGMSG
-2995 ALERYTDIQFDLPEG
+2995 ALDHYQGLQFDLPEG
-3010 LGPVVK
+3010 LGSILK

-3027 GSEKSTTQKG
+3027 SSEKSTIQKS

-3044 SHFAVGC
+3044 THFAVGC

-3077 VAALKGKLRALSAFE
+3077 LAALKGKWQALCAFE
-3092 LACTG
+3092 LSFTG
-3097 QASSLRSELLA
+3097 QASNLRSELLA
-3108 LEIQDLG
+3108 REIEDLG

-3125 RPSTTDLTRLQGE
+3125 RPSTTDLARLQGE
-3138 FNNVLSATVK
+3138 FNNVLNAIVK
-3148 TDIISTLYAYLATPT
+3148 TDILSTLYGYLANPT

-3212 AVRDSVLQPES
+3212 TVRDSILQPES

-3230 VAPLLGGSLLNSQT
+3230 VAPLLGGSLFNSHT
-3244 TVPSANLEF
+3244 AISSNSLEF
-3253 LSYIGVVVGIDGL
+3253 LSYIGLVVGVDGL
-3266 GSLGH
+3266 SSLHH
-3271 SMREKIVRS
+3271 STRDKLVRS

-3300 SKNSL
+3300 AKNSL

-3320 HDFNELFPDYGAED
+3320 QDFNELFPDYGAED
-3334 NAANVTQGG
+3334 GTPNMTQDG
-3343 HAARALSMRLA
+3343 HSARTLAMRLA
-3354 ERHEKIFLRPQ
+3354 ERHEKIFLRSQ
-3365 DSQQGIL
+3365 DTQEGIMS
-3372 TFVKTVGRKLSTEA
+3372 FVQTVGRKLSSEV
-3386 GDTVAAI
+3386 GDTPVI
-3393 AAHHDRALLPVAL
+3393 AAHHDRSLLPVAL
-3406 LVLDEKFGNFDSSID
+3406 LVLDEKLNSFNSSID
-3421 SNNYNFYLSA
+3421 NNNYNFYLSA

-3442 VHSIRLRFR
+3442 IHLIRLRFR
-3451 ELQGVDEIAHLQ
+3451 ELQGIDEIAHLQ

-3479 HSDPLAKIINRVEKL
+3479 HSDALAKIITRVEKL
-3494 HALVYEWQFG
+3494 HAFMYEWQFG
-3504 GWASHVYGAQT
+3504 GWASHVHGALT

-3531 LATWARLFDQEAEKC
+3531 LATWARLFDQEADKC
-3546 LSDAKSWWFVA
+3546 QSDAKSWWFVA

-3565 MTKIEL
+3565 MSKIEL
-3571 GHDLQDYA
+3571 DHDLQDYA

-3593 VWGEFQTRLQLLQQ
+3593 VWGEFQTRLQLLRQ
-3607 LSKQLEFMVPDYG
+3607 LSKQLELMVPDYS

-3627 AVLNFIA
+3627 AVLNFIC
-3634 MYQRYEVKVVEALQ
+3634 MYQRYEAKVIEAIQ

-3686 FRLVRKFRAVLGTP
+3686 FKLVRKFRTVLGTP
-3700 MRSIVDQGLPDRSFT
+3700 MRSIIDQGLPDKSFT
-3715 SPVPLGN
+3715 SHTAPEN
-3722 TAASLSLPKAYYDAV
+3722 TASSLPKANDAAAL
-3737 KVCQSTIAGYRNDA
+3737 VCQQLIPGWLEDA
-3751 HCRRLANAD
+3751 HTKRLSNAD
-3760 KIIEIMAKASELPE
+3760 KIIGIMSKATQMHE
-3774 SAVPAADVVDTFVS
+3774 STAPAAEVVDSFVS
-3788 ETMSAMASLR
+3788 DTMSAMSSLK
-3798 QETPAFLTEENKE
+3798 QETPAFLTDENKE

-3822 LFDETVKAIR
+3822 LFDETIKAIR

-3841 ETHLRNQKQRAAV
+3841 ETHLRNQKQMASV
-3854 FAKIRHL
+3854 FARVRYL
-3861 PCEGDMG
+3861 RCEGNSD

-3881 LAPQVRNALHDHNG
+3881 LAPQVRNALYDHNG

-3903 RTTGYMEGMLHVLI
+3903 RTTGYMEGILHVLI
-3917 QQRQNLAANS
+3917 QQRQSLAANS
-3927 HQLASLDAA
+3927 HQLTSLDAA
-3936 LSQAETLL
+3936 ISKTQTLVEANQSGVVRTSEET
-3944 KVHQSSPTRTTNQ
+3944 TT
-3957 IFNHEQAL
+3957 HEQAL
-3965 RWLLPVLEFGIHLVG
+3965 RWLIPVLEFGIHLLD
-3980 VHARLGKLDNAAIQ
+3980 VHARLGKLDNSAIQ
-3994 ASLRGWLARFSKLRT
+3994 ESLRGWLTRFSKLRT
-4009 QFDAQDKL
+4009 QFESQPKL
-4017 PERFESVSQSQLNEQ
+4017 HEKFESASQAQLNEQ
-4032 LEEGLGDF
+4032 LEERLGDF

-4053 LAFIFQQLQL
+4053 LAFIFQQFQL
-4063 WTSVATVVDETWAL
+4063 WTSVTTEVDQKWAVDDANL
-4077 DTSHILPFQQGLL
+4077 QLYYGSVLN
-4090 DLSKKVL
+4090 LSKKIL

-4103 QKAAA
+4103 QKAAT
-4108 SMPTSTDE
+4108 SMPMSTEE
-4116 ASWLLQYGDSLLGLA
+4116 ASWLLQYGESLVGLT
-4131 KSLHMDTILS
+4131 KSLHMDTIIDGVVEALDRLS
-4141 DVVKALNWLS
+4141 HTTLIDPQVRNA
-4151 QSDLDDDQ
+4151 
-4159 AKASSLSLLAVVLP
+4159 AFSLLAVTLP
-4173 VLQQYALICRK
+4173 ILQQYALTCHR

-4194 ASSKMALNLGKAFVE
+4194 ASSRMALNLGKAFVE
-4209 IASRGF
+4209 IAARGF

-4226 EDSGK
+4226 EESGK

-4287 GDMGSAAGDDEDEED
+4287 GDLGSAAGDDEDEQE

-4308 EEENDMDEETGDVD
+4308 EEDNDIDEETGDVD

-4351 GQKKEDEQVAAED
+4351 GQKKEDEQAAAEE
-4364 NSDGKDAQ
+4364 NSESKDCP
-4372 PQDEPDQAD
+4372 PQDEPDQAN
-4381 PEQGEEEGPDQDDSA
+4381 PEQEEEEAGPDQDDSA
-4396 AQEELNQQDQNV
+4396 AQEELNRQDQNV

-4422 DGKDDDEESAI
+4422 DGKDEDGESVI

-4447 EVEDEAK
+4447 EVDEEAK
-4454 QEGDA
+4454 HEGDA
-4459 KNVDEGDGEEGQ
+4459 QNVDEGDGEEGQ

-4480 IDPEN
+4480 IEPDN
-4485 PDEETQGE
+4485 PDDEMQGE

-4507 GAEPSEEKDEEKP
+4507 GAEDSGEKDEEKP

-4534 AAPSDVKNSAGQ
+4534 AAPSDVKNGAGQ
-4546 DQNNVEGADDQDS
+4546 DQNNVEGADDQNS
-4559 QAKAA
+4559 EAKAA
-4564 QREHGDMGQNAED
+4564 QREHGEMGQNAED
-4577 QETAAGQEGAV
+4577 QETAAGHEGAV
-4588 SRQEDDQHRA
+4588 SRQDDDQNRA
-4598 DEANKQDDSSNPQ
+4598 DEANKQDDPPNSQ

-4643 DADMAQQE
+4643 EADMAQKD
-4651 FQHLQNDDDAADA
+4651 FQHLQNDDDASDA

-4672 DEVRPI
+4672 DEVQPI

-4688 QEEEPS
+4688 QEEQN

-4702 DMMDVDEDADAAE
+4702 DMMDVDKDADAAE
-4715 QQDASKDE
+4715 QDVSKDE
-4723 EMQERDESR
+4723 DTQERDESR

-4746 SESPTRATKTE
+4746 SESPTRAMQTE
-4757 EEEEVV
+4757 EEDEVV

-4771 ATHLSEED
+4771 ATHISEED

-4784 YASSL
+4784 YASSF
-4789 DAWTSFQTKTH
+4789 DSWTSLQTKTH

-4821 LSGAYRTGKRLNIK
+4821 LSGSYRTGKRLNIK

-4848 KIWTRR
+4848 KIWMRR
-4854 AVPTKRTYQILLCVD
+4854 AIPTKRTYQILLCVD

-4876 TTSGTLAL
+4876 TTSGTMAL
-4884 ESLVMVARALAMLEA
+4884 ESLVMVSRALAMLEV

-4913 AHELTAPLLHSHDA
+4913 AHELTAPLLNSHDA
-4927 GARVLQRFTFGQDRT
+4927 GAKVMQRFTFEQDRT
-4942 DVGLL
+4942 DIGLL
-4947 VRRTI
+4947 IRRTI
-4952 DQFRAARQAAT
+4952 DQFRAARNNSAGR
-4963 SGGGSEDLWQLALIL
+4963 SGGEDLWQLALIL
-4978 SDGLTPSAAHERIRR
+4978 SDGLTPSSAHERIRR

-5005 VFIIMDDA
+5005 VFIIMDDS

-5024 KEARFAKDDAGGS
+5024 KEARFLKDTDGSS

-5052 YLIVHHLEDLPGALA
+5052 YLIVHNLEDLPGALA